1 MISLKGYQITEQI
14 YSGVNTVIYRGIW
27 QKHNLPVIVKTLKS
41 EYPTLEEITRLRHEY
56 KIRKN
61 LKNIED
67 IVNCYRLE
75 NNQNGVALT
84 VEDFGGLALSIFL
97 KATRLNLIQI
107 LKIAIQLAESLGK
120 IHQNQIIHK
129 DIKPHNIIIHPETYQ
144 VKITD
149 FSISSRLVRENA
161 TSSYP
166 NLLEGTLAY
175 ISPEQT
181 GRMNRAIDYR
191 SDFYSLGVTFYE
203 MLTGELPFSA
213 IDPLELVHCHIA
225 KIAPTPHSLQPEIP
239 EAISDIVMK
248 LLAKTAEDRY
258 QSADGLRFDLETCL
272 AKLQASGNI
281 SDFTAGNADQAGQL
295 LIPQKL
301 YGREAEVATLLA
313 AFNRVSGV
321 EPPQP
326 PLVKGGLLEISSP
339 TPAFNRVSGVE
350 PPQPPLVKGGL
361 LEISSPTP
369 AFNRVSGVEPPQP
382 PLVKGGLIEVSSP
395 PLTRGAGG
403 VELILV
409 SGYSGIGKSCLVN
422 EVQKP
427 IIRQRGYFIGGKFD
441 QFKRNIPYAS
451 VIQAFQSLIRQLL
464 TESAASIGTWK
475 QKLLAALGSNGKVI
489 TDVIPEVELI
499 IGEQPEVPQL
509 GPTESQNRFNRV
521 FKQFISVFTAREHP
535 LVVFLDDLQWAD
547 SASLKLIE
555 LLVTDLESKYLLLI
569 GAYRDNEVSAT
580 HPLIQ
585 TIENIQKSGARM
597 PERISNIVLAPLE
610 LSHVEQLISE
620 TLKSGI
626 SENIKL
632 LAELLFNKT
641 QGNPFF
647 LTQLLRTLYQE
658 NLLVYDFPSGAWQ
671 WDLGHIQAIGIT
683 DCNVVELIARNIRKL
698 PVMAQ
703 SALQLAACIGNQFNL
718 EVLAI
723 VSEKSQKETAL
734 ALWDTLQAG
743 LVLPLSNDYKIP
755 LVFEGSETGLSGL
768 QDVRVDY
775 KFLHDRV
782 QQAAYSLIPDGDKQ
796 ATHLKIG
803 QLLLNN
809 TPASEIEENVFDI
822 VNQLNFGVEFLVEK
836 AAKDE
841 LAKLNLIAGKKAK
854 ASSAYE
860 AAVRYLNV
868 GLELINS
875 EKRGFCRGSGWCGPT
890 PSTNDLFV
898 VSSMGATT
906 GGLPLQEN
914 ETALPLSIS
923 SSWQTD
929 YDLTLNLYVEAAE
942 AEYLNTNFARSQ
954 ELADIVLQ
962 QATNLLD
969 KVKVYELQ
977 IQSYLSQ
984 NQMLEAID
992 TGLKALEIL
1001 GFTLSEIPPEGLT
1014 AIKLPQLEE
1023 LENVPLMT
1031 DGYELA
1037 AMRILS
1043 AVVSPVFVAK
1053 PELLSRV
1060 IFTMVD
1066 FSIKRGHSALG
1077 AIAYI
1082 WYGLLL
1088 AGALGEI
1095 DAGYHSGQLALKL
1108 LEQFNAKQFKCKVYH
1123 LFNTFVR
1130 HWKEHAKE
1138 TIAPLIESVQSGLET
1153 GDLEFSSYAA
1163 LNSCSC
1169 PFLIGE
1175 QLDIVEQKQVQYFT
1189 LVQNLKQELSMELL
1203 GIWGQIILNLRGRAA
1218 NQSQLIGE
1226 KFNEAEML
1234 PRLQQAN
1241 NYMSLFNVYLAKL
1254 VLNYVFKQPKKAV
1267 ADASLATEYA
1277 SAAIGFMMIG
1287 THNFYYSLALLAV
1300 YPTAD
1305 SETQEK
1311 YLMQVAANQEK
1322 MQKWV
1327 HHAPMNYQH
1336 KYELVEAEKARVLG
1350 EKDRAIDYYDRAIQ
1364 HSREQG
1370 YIQEE
1375 ALANELAAEF
1385 YLLAGREKV
1394 AKVYMTDAYYGY
1406 IRWGANAKVADLEER
1421 YPQLIARMPESDSLT
1436 INDRPTV
1443 TLTSSTLTDSH
1454 KALDFDTVMKASQ
1467 AISGEI
1473 VLDALL
1479 DKLMRILL
1487 ENAGAQ
1493 TGCLIASKNGEFV
1506 IEAAGEVGGDV
1517 RVLSGAGLDGA
1528 YPRSLINFV
1537 DRTLEDI
1544 VLHDA
1549 RSEAIFNAD
1558 PYIAE
1563 FQPKSVLCAPIVYQ
1577 GKLTAILYLENN
1589 LVAGAFTGDRLEVLK
1604 LLSSQAAIALEN
1616 ARLYTNLETANK
1628 QLAEYNFTL
1637 EAKVKERTQELYE
1650 KNSLLSE
1657 EIKERQKAEAIA
1669 RDASRAKSEF
1679 LANMSHELRT
1689 PLNGILGYAQIFK
1702 RDQNL
1707 TSQQQNGIS
1716 VIHRCGE
1723 HLLALIED
1731 ILDLS
1736 KIEARR
1742 MEIVPTE
1749 FNFLDFIQGINAI
1762 CSIRAGQKNI
1772 AFNCEYLSS
1781 LPNAISA
1788 DEKKLRQ
1795 ILINLIGNAV
1805 KFTERG
1811 GVTFKVSVVDAVRD
1825 GTRTEVLTTNLDGTR
1840 TEVLTTN
1847 LRMRFQVEDT
1857 GIGIAADELPKIFAP
1872 FEQVGNTRRHT
1883 EGTGLGLAISRQLVE
1898 IMGSELKVESTLG
1911 RGSIFWFELDLLAAD
1926 KPEKNT
1932 NNFPQFIKGF
1942 KGSKKKVLVADDM
1955 WENRSVLIHL
1965 LEPLGFEIIEATD
1978 GQDCLKKAL
1987 EFQPDCILIDLVMPI
2002 MDGFEAMRQIR
2013 KLPPLQNVVAIG
2025 TSASIMEVEKQGSLA
2040 AGCNAFLP
2048 KPIRAEELLNCL
2060 QVHLELEWI
2069 YEELQDRAESEVS
2082 QNQSQIHDQ
2091 KIIPPPADE
2100 IAVLFELAMM
2110 GDLGGIQ
2117 KQAEKLAQMDARY
2130 VSFANNL
2137 NQLAKNFEE
2146 EKILEFV
2153 EQYRN

>member
-1 MISLKGYQITEQI
+1 MISLTGYQITEKI

-56 KIRKN
+56 KLRKN
-61 LKNIED
+61 LINIEY

-75 NNQNGVALT
+75 KNQNGVALT
-84 VEDFGGLALSIFL
+84 VEDFGGLALSKFL
-97 KATRLNLIQI
+97 STTKLNLIQI

-149 FSISSRLVRENA
+149 FSISSRLIIENA
-161 TSSYP
+161 SPSYP

-203 MLTGELPFSA
+203 MLTGELPFNA

-225 KIAPTPHSLQPEIP
+225 RIAPTPRSLKPEIP
-239 EAISDIVMK
+239 EAISAIVMK

-272 AKLQASGNI
+272 AQLQAGGNI
-281 SDFTAGNADQAGQL
+281 SDFTAGNADRAGQL

-301 YGREAEVATLLA
+301 YGREAEVAALLA

-326 PLVKGGLLEISSP
+326 PLVKGGLMESS
-339 TPAFNRVSGVE
+339 S
-350 PPQPPLVKGGL
+350 PLVKG
-361 LEISSPTP
+361 EM
-369 AFNRVSGVEPPQP
+369 
-382 PLVKGGLIEVSSP
+382 IEVSSP
-395 PLTRGAGG
+395 PLARGAGG
-403 VELILV
+403 VEMILV

-427 IIRQRGYFIGGKFD
+427 IVRQRGYFIGGKFD

-464 TESAASIGTWK
+464 TESQASIQTWK
-475 QKLLAALGSNGKVI
+475 QKLLAALGTSGKVV

-499 IGEQPEVPQL
+499 IGKQPEVPQL

-521 FKQFISVFTAREHP
+521 FKQFISVFTAQEHP

-555 LLVTDLESKYLLLI
+555 LLVTDSDSQYLLLI
-569 GAYRDNEVSAT
+569 GAYRDNEVSAA

-585 TIENIQKSGARM
+585 TIENIQKAGAGL
-597 PERISNIVLAPLE
+597 PERVSNIVLAPLE

-620 TLKSGI
+620 TLKSRI
-626 SENIKL
+626 SEKIKL
-632 LAELLFNKT
+632 FAELLFNKT

-658 NLLVYDFPSGAWQ
+658 NLLVYDFQASAWQ

-683 DCNVVELIARNIRKL
+683 DCNVVELIARNIKKL
-698 PVMAQ
+698 PVSAQ
-703 SALQLAACIGNQFNL
+703 SALKLAACIGNQFNL

-734 ALWDTLQAG
+734 SLWDALQAG

-782 QQAAYSLIPDGDKQ
+782 QQAAYSLIPDEAKQ
-796 ATHLKIG
+796 STHLKIG

-809 TPASEIEENVFDI
+809 TPPSEIEENVFDI
-822 VNQLNFGVEFLVEK
+822 VNQLNFGVELLAEK

-854 ASSAYE
+854 ASNAYE
-860 AAVRYLNV
+860 AAVRYLSV

-875 EKRGFCRGSGWCGPT
+875 SQ
-890 PSTNDLFV
+890 SS
-898 VSSMGATT
+898 VSAGDS
-906 GGLPLQEN
+906 N
-914 ETALPLSIS
+914 
-923 SSWQTD
+923 WHTD
-929 YDLTLNLYVEAAE
+929 YDLTLNLHVEAAE
-942 AEYLNTNFARSQ
+942 AEYLNTNFGRSQ
-954 ELADIVLQ
+954 KLAEVVLQ
-962 QATNLLD
+962 QATSLLD

-984 NQMLEAID
+984 NQIVEAID

-1014 AIKLPQLEE
+1014 AIQLPQLEE
-1023 LENVPLMT
+1023 LEKVPVMT
-1031 DGYELA
+1031 DGYQLA

-1053 PELLSRV
+1053 PELLAQV

-1095 DAGYHSGQLALKL
+1095 EAGYHSGQLALKL

-1175 QLDIVEQKQVQYFT
+1175 QLETVERKQVQYFT

-1203 GIWGQIILNLRGRAA
+1203 GIWGQIILNLRGVSA
-1218 NQSQLIGE
+1218 NKSQLRGE
-1226 KFNEAEML
+1226 KFNEVEML

-1241 NYMSLFNVYLAKL
+1241 NYMSLFNVYLAKSL
-1254 VLNYVFKQPKKAV
+1254 LNYLFKQPDKAV
-1267 ADASLATEYA
+1267 ADASLAAEYA

-1300 YPTAD
+1300 YPNAD
-1305 SETQEK
+1305 SETQAK

-1327 HHAPMNYQH
+1327 NHAPMNYQH

-1350 EKDRAIDYYDRAIQ
+1350 EKDRAMDYYDRAIQ

-1406 IRWGANAKVADLEER
+1406 IRWGANAKVADVEER
-1421 YPQLIARMPESDSLT
+1421 YPQLIVRMPESDRLT
-1436 INDRPTV
+1436 SNSQTLTV
-1443 TLTSSTLTDSH
+1443 TSSTVTGSH
-1454 KALDFDTVMKASQ
+1454 KAFDFATVMKASL
-1467 AISGEI
+1467 AISDEI
-1473 VLDALL
+1473 LLDALL

-1493 TGCLIASKNGEFV
+1493 TGCLIAAKNGEFV
-1506 IEAAGEVGGDV
+1506 IEAAAGEVGTEV
-1517 RVLSGAGLDGA
+1517 RVLSCTGLDCA
-1528 YPRSLINFV
+1528 YPRSIINFV
-1537 DRTLEDI
+1537 DRTLQDI

-1549 RSEAIFNAD
+1549 RSEAIFNTD

-1563 FQPKSVLCAPIVYQ
+1563 RQPKSVLCAPIVYQ

-1589 LVAGAFTGDRLEVLK
+1589 LVPGAFTDDRLEVLK

-1650 KNSLLSE
+1650 KNSLLSA
-1657 EIKERQKAEAIA
+1657 EIKERQKAEAAA
-1669 RDASRAKSEF
+1669 RDASNAKSEF

-1689 PLNGILGYAQIFK
+1689 PLNGILGYTQIFK
-1702 RDQNL
+1702 RDKKL
-1707 TSQQQNGIS
+1707 TSQQQNGIG

-1742 MEIVPTE
+1742 MELVPTE
-1749 FNFLDFIQGINAI
+1749 FNFPDFIQGINAI

-1781 LPNAISA
+1781 IPIAISA

-1811 GVTFKVSVVDAVRD
+1811 GVTFKVSAVDCARD
-1825 GTRTEVLTTNLDGTR
+1825 GTPTEVLTTNVR
-1840 TEVLTTN
+1840 I
-1847 LRMRFQVEDT
+1847 RFQVEDT

-1898 IMGSELKVESTLG
+1898 IMGGELKVESTLG
-1911 RGSIFWFELDLLAAD
+1911 RGSIFWFELELLAVDSPETNKKYSD
-1926 KPEKNT
+1926 K
-1932 NNFPQFIKGF
+1932 FIKGF
-1942 KGSKKKVLVADDM
+1942 KGTNKKILVADDM

-1965 LEPLGFEIIEATD
+1965 LQPLGFEIIEAAD
-1978 GQDCLKKAL
+1978 GQDCLDKAL
-1987 EFQPDCILIDLVMPI
+1987 EFQPDCILIDLVMPV

-2013 KLPPLQNVVAIG
+2013 KLPQLQNVVAIG

-2040 AGCNAFLP
+2040 AGCNAFIP

-2060 QVHLELEWI
+2060 QFHLELEWM
-2069 YEELQDRAESEVS
+2069 YDELQDGNAKSESS
-2082 QNQSQIHDQ
+2082 QNHSQIPEE
-2091 KIIPPPADE
+2091 KIISPPADE

-2117 KQAEKLAQMDARY
+2117 KQAENLAKIDARY
-2130 VSFANNL
+2130 VSFASHL

-2146 EKILEFV
+2146 QKILEFV
-2153 EQYRN
+2153 EQYRKH

>member
-1 MISLKGYQITEQI
+1 M
-14 YSGVNTVIYRGIW
+14 
-27 QKHNLPVIVKTLKS
+27 
-41 EYPTLEEITRLRHEY
+41 
-56 KIRKN
+56 
-61 LKNIED
+61 
-67 IVNCYRLE
+67 
-75 NNQNGVALT
+75 
-84 VEDFGGLALSIFL
+84 
-97 KATRLNLIQI
+97 
-107 LKIAIQLAESLGK
+107 
-120 IHQNQIIHK
+120 
-129 DIKPHNIIIHPETYQ
+129 
-144 VKITD
+144 
-149 FSISSRLVRENA
+149 
-161 TSSYP
+161 
-166 NLLEGTLAY
+166 
-175 ISPEQT
+175 
-181 GRMNRAIDYR
+181 
-191 SDFYSLGVTFYE
+191 
-203 MLTGELPFSA
+203 
-213 IDPLELVHCHIA
+213 
-225 KIAPTPHSLQPEIP
+225 
-239 EAISDIVMK
+239 
-248 LLAKTAEDRY
+248 
-258 QSADGLRFDLETCL
+258 
-272 AKLQASGNI
+272 
-281 SDFTAGNADQAGQL
+281 SDFTAGNADRAGQL

-301 YGREAEVATLLA
+301 YGREAEVAALLS
-313 AFNRVSGV
+313 AFDRISGV

-326 PLVKGGLLEISSP
+326 PLAKGGLSELSQS
-339 TPAFNRVSGVE
+339 TG
-350 PPQPPLVKGGL
+350 
-361 LEISSPTP
+361 
-369 AFNRVSGVEPPQP
+369 EPPQP
-382 PLVKGGLIEVSSP
+382 PLVKGGLIESSSSS
-395 PLTRGAGG
+395 LTSKTGG

-427 IIRQRGYFIGGKFD
+427 IVRQRGYFIGGKFD

-464 TESAASIGTWK
+464 TESTASIQTWK
-475 QKLLAALGSNGKVI
+475 QKLLAALGTSGQVV

-499 IGEQPEVPQL
+499 IGKQPEVPEL

-521 FKQFISVFTAREHP
+521 FKQFISVFTAKEHP

-555 LLVTDLESKYLLLI
+555 LLVTDSDSKYLLII

-580 HPLIQ
+580 HPLIA
-585 TIENIQKSGARM
+585 TIENIQKTAVIT
-597 PERISNIVLAPLE
+597 PEIVSNIVLAPLE
-610 LSHVEQLISE
+610 FSHVEQLISE
-620 TLKSGI
+620 TLKSNI

-658 NLLVYDFPSGAWQ
+658 NLLVYDFSSSTWQ

-698 PVMAQ
+698 PVSAQ
-703 SALQLAACIGNQFNL
+703 SALKLAACIGNQFKL
-718 EVLAI
+718 EVLSI

-734 ALWDTLQAG
+734 NLWDALQAG

-755 LVFEGSETGLSGL
+755 LVFEGLETGLAGL
-768 QDVRVDY
+768 QDVKVDY
-775 KFLHDRV
+775 KFLHDKV
-782 QQAAYSLIPDGDKQ
+782 QQAAYSLIPDGEKQ
-796 ATHLKIG
+796 ATHVKIG

-809 TPASEIEENVFDI
+809 TPPSEIEENVFDI
-822 VNQLNFGVEFLVEK
+822 VNQLNFGVEFIADK
-836 AAKDE
+836 AAKNE

-854 ASSAYE
+854 ASNAYE
-860 AAVRYLNV
+860 ATIRYLNV
-868 GLELINS
+868 GLALINS
-875 EKRGFCRGSGWCGPT
+875 PQSP
-890 PSTNDLFV
+890 
-898 VSSMGATT
+898 VSIG
-906 GGLPLQEN
+906 
-914 ETALPLSIS
+914 

-929 YDLTLNLYVEAAE
+929 YDLTLNLHVEAAE
-942 AEYLNTNFARSQ
+942 AEYLNTNFERSQ

-984 NQMLEAID
+984 NQMVEAID

-1001 GFTLSEIPPEGLT
+1001 GFTLSEIPPQGLT
-1014 AIKLPQLEE
+1014 AIKLPQLDE
-1023 LENVPLMT
+1023 LENVPVMT
-1031 DGYELA
+1031 DSYQLA

-1053 PELLSRV
+1053 PELLPQV

-1175 QLDIVEQKQVQYFT
+1175 QLENVEHKQVQYFT

-1203 GIWGQIILNLRGRAA
+1203 GIWGQIILNLRGISA
-1218 NQSQLIGE
+1218 NKSQLIGE
-1226 KFNEAEML
+1226 KFNEAEIL

-1254 VLNYVFKQPKKAV
+1254 LLNYLFKQPDKAV
-1267 ADASLATEYA
+1267 ADASLAAEYA

-1300 YPTAD
+1300 YPTAN
-1305 SETQEK
+1305 SAEQAK

-1322 MQKWV
+1322 MQKWT

-1350 EKDRAIDYYDRAIQ
+1350 EKDRAIAFYDRAIQ

-1385 YLLAGREKV
+1385 YLFVGRQKV

-1421 YPQLIARMPESDSLT
+1421 YPQLIVRMPESDSLT
-1436 INDRPTV
+1436 ISDRPTV
-1443 TLTSSTLTDSH
+1443 TVTSATVTGTH
-1454 KALDFDTVMKASQ
+1454 KALDFATVMKASL

-1493 TGCLIASKNGEFV
+1493 TGFLIAPKNGEFV

-1517 RVLSGAGLDGA
+1517 RVLSGAGLDCA

-1537 DRTLEDI
+1537 DRTQQDV
-1544 VLHDA
+1544 VLNDA
-1549 RSEAIFNAD
+1549 SSDAIFHND
-1558 PYIAE
+1558 PYIVDR
-1563 FQPKSVLCAPIVYQ
+1563 QPKSVLCAAIVYQ

-1589 LVAGAFTGDRLEVLK
+1589 LTTGAFTGDRLEVLK

-1637 EAKVKERTQELYE
+1637 EAKVKERTQELHE

-1657 EIKERQKAEAIA
+1657 EIKERQKAEAAA
-1669 RDASRAKSEF
+1669 RDASHAKSEF

-1689 PLNGILGYAQIFK
+1689 PLNGILGYTQIFK
-1702 RDQNL
+1702 RDKHL
-1707 TSQQQNGIS
+1707 TSQQQNGIG

-1742 MEIVPTE
+1742 MELVATDFDFP
-1749 FNFLDFIQGINAI
+1749 DFIQGINAI
-1762 CSIRAGQKNI
+1762 CSIRASQKNI
-1772 AFNCEYLSS
+1772 AFNCEYLSYFPS
-1781 LPNAISA
+1781 AISA

-1811 GVTFKVSVVDAVRD
+1811 GVTFKVSVVDCVSD
-1825 GTRTEVLTTNLDGTR
+1825 ENRTEVLTTKVR
-1840 TEVLTTN
+1840 I
-1847 LRMRFQVEDT
+1847 RFQVEDT
-1857 GIGIAADELPKIFAP
+1857 GIGIAADELPKIFTP

-1883 EGTGLGLAISRQLVE
+1883 EGTGLGLAISRELVE
-1898 IMGSELKVESTLG
+1898 IMGSELQVESTLG
-1911 RGSIFWFELDLLAAD
+1911 RGSIFWFELDLLAVD
-1926 KPEKNT
+1926 SPEINKKYS
-1932 NNFPQFIKGF
+1932 QKFIKGF
-1942 KGSKKKVLVADDM
+1942 NGTNKKLLVVDDQ

-1978 GQDCLKKAL
+1978 GQDCLNKAL
-1987 EFQPDCILIDLVMPI
+1987 EFQPDCILIDLVMPV

-2013 KLPPLQNVVAIG
+2013 KLPLFKNVVAIG
-2025 TSASIMEVEKQGSLA
+2025 TSASIMAVEKQGSLA

-2069 YEELQDRAESEVS
+2069 YENLEDENYESEDS
-2082 QNQSQIHDQ
+2082 DNQSKIPDE
-2091 KIIPPPADE
+2091 KIIPPPAEE

-2117 KQAEKLAQMDARY
+2117 KQAEKLAKINAKY
-2130 VSFANNL
+2130 VSFASHM

-2146 EKILEFV
+2146 AKILEFV
-2153 EQYRN
+2153 EQYRKH

>member
-1 MISLKGYQITEQI
+1 MILLTGYQITEKI

-27 QKHNLPVIVKTLKS
+27 QKHNLPVIVKTLNS

-56 KIRKN
+56 KIRTN
-61 LKNIED
+61 LKNIEG
-67 IVNCYRLE
+67 IVNCYSLE
-75 NNQNGVALT
+75 TNHNGVALT
-84 VEDFGGLALSIFL
+84 LEDFGGLALSNFL
-97 KATRLNLIQI
+97 ISTKLD
-107 LKIAIQLAESLGK
+107 LKHFLEIAVGLAKSLGK

-149 FSISSRLVRENA
+149 FSISSGLVRENA
-161 TSSYP
+161 TPSYP

-225 KIAPTPHSLQPEIP
+225 KIPPNPRSLKPEIP
-239 EAISDIVMK
+239 EAISAIVMK
-248 LLAKTAEDRY
+248 LLAKMAEDRY

-272 AKLQASGNI
+272 AQLQATGNI
-281 SDFTAGNADQAGQL
+281 SDFTAGNADRAGQL

-301 YGREAEVATLLA
+301 YGREAEVAALLA
-313 AFNRVSGV
+313 AFNRISGV
-321 EPPQP
+321 ENNIDSHP
-326 PLVKGGLLEISSP
+326 
-339 TPAFNRVSGVE
+339 GVE
-350 PPQPPLVKGGL
+350 M
-361 LEISSPTP
+361 
-369 AFNRVSGVEPPQP
+369 
-382 PLVKGGLIEVSSP
+382 
-395 PLTRGAGG
+395 
-403 VELILV
+403 ILV

-427 IIRQRGYFIGGKFD
+427 IVQQRGYFISGKFD

-451 VIQAFQSLIRQLL
+451 LIQAFQSLIRQLL
-464 TESAASIGTWK
+464 TESAPSIQTWK
-475 QKLLAALGSNGKVI
+475 QKLLAALGSNGKVV

-499 IGEQPEVPQL
+499 IGKQPEVPQL

-521 FKQFISVFTAREHP
+521 FKQFISVFTAQEHP

-547 SASLKLIE
+547 SASLKFIE
-555 LLVTDLESKYLLLI
+555 LLVTDSESKYLLLI

-585 TIENIQKSGARM
+585 TIENIQKSGAEL
-597 PERISNIVLAPLE
+597 PEIVSNIVLNPLD
-610 LSHVEQLISE
+610 LSHVQQLISE
-620 TLKSGI
+620 TLESEI
-626 SENIKL
+626 SEKIQL

-647 LTQLLRTLYQE
+647 LNQLIRTLYQE
-658 NLLVYDFPSGAWQ
+658 NLLVYDFPSGTWQ

-698 PVMAQ
+698 SAAAQ
-703 SALQLAACIGNQFNL
+703 SALKLAACIGNRFNL

-734 ALWDTLQAG
+734 SLWDALQAG
-743 LVLPLSNDYKIP
+743 LILPLSNDYKIP

-768 QDVRVDY
+768 QDVKVGY

-782 QQAAYSLIPDGDKQ
+782 QQAAYSLIPDGEKQ
-796 ATHLKIG
+796 ATHVKIG

-822 VNQLNFGVEFLVEK
+822 VNQLNFGVEFIAEK
-836 AAKDE
+836 AEKYE

-854 ASSAYE
+854 ASNAYE
-860 AAVRYLNV
+860 AAVKYLNL
-868 GLELINS
+868 GLELIDS
-875 EKRGFCRGSGWCGPT
+875 PQS
-890 PSTNDLFV
+890 S
-898 VSSMGATT
+898 VSAGDS
-906 GGLPLQEN
+906 N
-914 ETALPLSIS
+914 
-923 SSWQTD
+923 WQTD
-929 YDLTLNLYVEAAE
+929 YDLTLNLHVEAAE
-942 AEYLNTNFARSQ
+942 AEYLNTNFGRSQ

-962 QATNLLD
+962 HATNRLD
-969 KVKVYELQ
+969 QVKVYELQ
-977 IQSYLSQ
+977 IQSYMSQ
-984 NQMLEAID
+984 NQMIEALD

-1001 GFTLSEIPPEGLT
+1001 GVSLSKIPPTGLT
-1014 AIKLPQLEE
+1014 GIKLPQLEE
-1023 LENVPLMT
+1023 LENVPVMT
-1031 DGYELA
+1031 DSYQLA
-1037 AMRILS
+1037 TMRILS
-1043 AVVSPVFVAK
+1043 AVISPVFVAK
-1053 PELLSRV
+1053 PELLSQI

-1077 AIAYI
+1077 AIAYS

-1095 DAGYHSGQLALKL
+1095 DSGYHSGQLGLKL
-1108 LEQFNAKQFKCKVYH
+1108 LEQFNAKELKCKVYNM
-1123 LFNTFVR
+1123 FNTFVR
-1130 HWKEHAKE
+1130 HWKDHARE
-1138 TIAPLIESVQSGLET
+1138 TIAPLTEAVQSGLAT
-1153 GDLEFSSYAA
+1153 GDLEYTSYCT
-1163 LNSCSC
+1163 NSISWCL
-1169 PFLIGE
+1169 FLIGE
-1175 QLDIVEQKQVQYFT
+1175 PLDNVAEKQANHFN
-1189 LVQNLKQELSMELL
+1189 LVQNLKQEVAKEFLEIS
-1203 GIWGQIILNLRGRAA
+1203 GQLILNLRNKPENNCR
-1218 NQSQLIGE
+1218 LIGE
-1226 KFNEAEML
+1226 NFSRKEML
-1234 PRLQQAN
+1234 PRLQRTN
-1241 NYMSLFNVYLAKL
+1241 NKMALFKFYLAKL
-1254 VLNYVFKQPKKAV
+1254 LLNYLFKSPEKAV
-1267 ADASLATEYA
+1267 ADASLAAEYA
-1277 SAAIGFMMIG
+1277 PAVIGFMMIG

-1305 SETQEK
+1305 SAEQEK
-1311 YLMQVAANQEK
+1311 HLRQVEENQEK
-1322 MQKWV
+1322 MQNWA

-1364 HSREQG
+1364 HSSEQG

-1406 IRWGANAKVADLEER
+1406 IRWGANAKVVDLEER
-1421 YPQLIARMPESDSLT
+1421 YPQLIVQMPESES
-1436 INDRPTV
+1436 
-1443 TLTSSTLTDSH
+1443 LTSSSQTVTATFATVIGSH
-1454 KALDFDTVMKASQ
+1454 KALDFATVMKASL

-1479 DKLMRILL
+1479 TKMMRILL

-1493 TGCLIASKNGEFV
+1493 TGYLIAPKNGEFV
-1506 IEAAGEVGGDV
+1506 IEAAGEVGADV

-1528 YPRSLINFV
+1528 YPRSIINFV

-1549 RSEAIFNAD
+1549 CSEAIFNSD
-1558 PYIAE
+1558 PYIIE
-1563 FQPKSVLCAPIVYQ
+1563 HQPKSVLCVAIVYQ

-1589 LVAGAFTGDRLEVLK
+1589 LIAGAFTPDRLEVLK

-1616 ARLYTNLETANK
+1616 ARLYTNLATANQ
-1628 QLAEYNFTL
+1628 QLAEYNLTL
-1637 EAKVKERTQELYE
+1637 EAKVKERTQELNK
-1650 KNSLLSE
+1650 KNVLLSE
-1657 EIKERQKAEAIA
+1657 EIKERQKAEAA
-1669 RDASRAKSEF
+1669 AQDASRAKSEF

-1702 RDQNL
+1702 RDKHL
-1707 TSQQQNGIS
+1707 STKQQDGIG

-1723 HLLALIED
+1723 HLLALVED

-1742 MEIVPTE
+1742 MELVPTE
-1749 FNFLDFIQGINAI
+1749 FNLPDFLQGITAI

-1772 AFNCEYLSS
+1772 ALNCEYLSP
-1781 LPNAISA
+1781 LPAAISA

-1805 KFTERG
+1805 KFTESG
-1811 GVTFKVSVVDAVRD
+1811 GVTFKVSAVDCVKD
-1825 GTRTEVLTTNLDGTR
+1825 GTQTEFLSTN
-1840 TEVLTTN
+1840 VKI
-1847 LRMRFQVEDT
+1847 RFQVEDT

-1872 FEQVGNTRRHT
+1872 FEQVGNSPRHT
-1883 EGTGLGLAISRQLVE
+1883 EGTGLGLAISHQLVE
-1898 IMGSELKVESTLG
+1898 IMGGELKVESTLG
-1911 RGSIFWFELDLLAAD
+1911 RGSIFSFELELLAVDSPD
-1926 KPEKNT
+1926 KNKKYY
-1932 NNFPQFIKGF
+1932 PQNIKSF
-1942 KGSKKKVLVADDM
+1942 KGTNKKILIADDR

-1965 LEPLGFEIIEATD
+1965 LEPLGFEIIEATN
-1978 GQDCLKKAL
+1978 GQDCVNKAL
-1987 EFQPDCILIDLVMPI
+1987 EFQPDCILIDLVMPV
-2002 MDGFEAMRQIR
+2002 MDGFEAMRKIR
-2013 KLPPLQNVVAIG
+2013 NLPQLQNVVAIG
-2025 TSASIMEVEKQGSLA
+2025 TSASIMEAEKQESVA
-2040 AGCNAFLP
+2040 AGCNAFIP

-2060 QVHLELEWI
+2060 QVHLGLEWI
-2069 YEELQDRAESEVS
+2069 CEELQYPNAESEVFH
-2082 QNQSQIHDQ
+2082 NQSQIQHQ
-2091 KIIPPPADE
+2091 EIIAPPADE
-2100 IAVLFELAMM
+2100 IALLFDLAMM

-2117 KQAEKLAQMDARY
+2117 KQAEKLVKLDVKY
-2130 VSFANNL
+2130 VFFANHL
-2137 NQLAKNFEE
+2137 NQLVKGFEE
-2146 EKILEFV
+2146 VKILEFV
-2153 EQYRN
+2153 EQYRNQ

>member
-1 MISLKGYQITEQI
+1 MILLTGYQITEKI

-56 KIRKN
+56 KIRKH
-61 LKNIED
+61 LIKIEE
-67 IVNCYRLE
+67 IVNCYRIE
-75 NNQNGVALT
+75 THQNGVALT
-84 VEDFGGLALSIFL
+84 LEDFGGLALSKFL
-97 KATRLNLIQI
+97 TANKLNLRQF
-107 LKIAIQLAESLGK
+107 LEIAVQLAQSLGK

-161 TSSYP
+161 SPSYP

-203 MLTGELPFSA
+203 MLTGELPFNA

-225 KIAPTPHSLQPEIP
+225 RIPPTPRTLNPEIP
-239 EAISDIVMK
+239 DAISAIVMK

-272 AKLQASGNI
+272 AQLQASGNI
-281 SDFTAGNADQAGQL
+281 SDFTAGNADRAGQL

-301 YGREAEVATLLA
+301 YGREAEVAAMLA

-339 TPAFNRVSGVE
+339 SLTSKTAGVE
-350 PPQPPLVKGGL
+350 M
-361 LEISSPTP
+361 
-369 AFNRVSGVEPPQP
+369 
-382 PLVKGGLIEVSSP
+382 
-395 PLTRGAGG
+395 
-403 VELILV
+403 ILV

-427 IIRQRGYFIGGKFD
+427 IVRQRGYFISGKFD

-464 TESAASIGTWK
+464 TESQASIQTWK
-475 QKLLAALGSNGKVI
+475 QKLLSALGSSGKVI

-499 IGEQPEVPQL
+499 IGKQPEVPQL
-509 GPTESQNRFNRV
+509 GPTESQNRFNLV
-521 FKQFISVFTAREHP
+521 FKQFISVFTAKEHP

-555 LLVTDLESKYLLLI
+555 LLVTDSESKYLLLI

-585 TIENIQKSGARM
+585 TIENIQKTSVGM
-597 PERISNIVLAPLE
+597 PEVISNIVLAPLE
-610 LSHVEQLISE
+610 LSHVELLISE
-620 TLKSGI
+620 TFTSTI
-626 SENIKL
+626 SEKVKL
-632 LAELLFNKT
+632 FAELLFNKT

-671 WDLGHIQAIGIT
+671 WDIGHIQAIGIT
-683 DCNVVELIARNIRKL
+683 DCNIVELIARNIRKL
-698 PVMAQ
+698 PVSAQ

-734 ALWDTLQAG
+734 GLWDALQAG
-743 LVLPLSNDYKIP
+743 LILPLSNDYKIP
-755 LVFEGSETGLSGL
+755 LVFEGSETGLVGL
-768 QDVRVDY
+768 QDIKVGY

-803 QLLLNN
+803 QLLLKN

-822 VNQLNFGVEFLVEK
+822 VNQLNFGVEFLAEK
-836 AAKDE
+836 AEKYE

-854 ASSAYE
+854 ASNAYE
-860 AAVRYLNV
+860 AAVKYLNV
-868 GLELINS
+868 GLKLINPLGAVS
-875 EKRGFCRGSGWCGPT
+875 E
-890 PSTNDLFV
+890 
-898 VSSMGATT
+898 T
-906 GGLPLQEN
+906 G
-914 ETALPLSIS
+914 

-929 YDLTLNLYVEAAE
+929 YDLTLNLHVEAAE
-942 AEYLNTNFARSQ
+942 AEYLNTNFGRSQ
-954 ELADIVLQ
+954 QLADIVLQ

-977 IQSYLSQ
+977 IQSYLSR
-984 NQMLEAID
+984 NQMIEAID

-1001 GFTLSEIPPEGLT
+1001 GFTLSEIPPEGL
-1014 AIKLPQLEE
+1014 AGINLPQLEE
-1023 LENVPLMT
+1023 LESIPVMT
-1031 DGYELA
+1031 DSYQLA

-1053 PELLSRV
+1053 PELLPKI
-1060 IFTMVD
+1060 IFTMVN
-1066 FSIKRGHSALG
+1066 FCLERGHSALG
-1077 AIAYI
+1077 AIAYS
-1082 WYGLLL
+1082 WYGVLLT
-1088 AGALGEI
+1088 GALGEI

-1108 LEQFNAKQFKCKVYH
+1108 LEQFNAKEFKCKIYNM
-1123 LFNTFVR
+1123 FYTFVR
-1130 HWKEHAKE
+1130 HWKEHARE

-1153 GDLEFSSYAA
+1153 GDLEFTSYSA
-1163 LNSCSC
+1163 LHICYLH
-1169 PFLIGE
+1169 FLIGE
-1175 QLDIVEQKQVQYFT
+1175 PLESVEQKQLQYFT
-1189 LVQNLKQELSMELL
+1189 LAQNLKQELSMELL
-1203 GIWGQIILNLRGRAA
+1203 KVWGQIILNLREKNA
-1218 NQSQLIGE
+1218 NPSQLIGE
-1226 KFNEAEML
+1226 KFNAAEML
-1234 PRLQQAN
+1234 PRLLTAN
-1241 NYMSLFNVYLAKL
+1241 NNLSVFYVYFGKMLIAYLF
-1254 VLNYVFKQPKKAV
+1254 KKPEESV
-1267 ADASLATEYA
+1267 TNASLAAEY
-1277 SAAIGFMMIG
+1277 SPAAIGLMMIG
-1287 THNFYYSLALLAV
+1287 VHNFYYSLGLLAV

-1305 SETQEK
+1305 SAEQAK
-1311 YLMQVAANQEK
+1311 HLMQVAANQEK
-1322 MQKWV
+1322 MQHWA

-1336 KYELVEAEKARVLG
+1336 KYELIEAETARVLG

-1385 YLLAGREKV
+1385 YLFAGREKV

-1406 IRWGANAKVADLEER
+1406 IRWGANAKVADVEER
-1421 YPQLIARMPESDSLT
+1421 YPQLIVRMPESEIFASSTQTLT
-1436 INDRPTV
+1436 V
-1443 TLTSSTLTDSH
+1443 TSSTVTGSH
-1454 KALDFDTVMKASQ
+1454 KALDFATVMKASL

-1479 DKLMRILL
+1479 AKLMQILL

-1493 TGCLIASKNGEFV
+1493 TGCLIAPKNGEFV
-1506 IEAAGEVGGDV
+1506 IEAAGEVDGDV
-1517 RVLSGAGLDGA
+1517 RVLSGAGLDYA
-1528 YPRSLINFV
+1528 YPRSVINFV

-1549 RSEAIFNAD
+1549 RSEAIFNSD
-1558 PYIAE
+1558 PYIATH
-1563 FQPKSVLCAPIVYQ
+1563 QPKSVLCAAIVYQ

-1589 LVAGAFTGDRLEVLK
+1589 LITGAFTPERLEVLK

-1616 ARLYTNLETANK
+1616 ARLYANLATANE
-1628 QLAEYNFTL
+1628 QLEEYNFTL
-1637 EAKVKERTQELYE
+1637 EAKVKERTQELNE

-1657 EIKERQKAEAIA
+1657 EIKERQKAEATA
-1669 RDASRAKSEF
+1669 QDASRAKSEF

-1689 PLNGILGYAQIFK
+1689 PLNGILGYTQIFK
-1702 RDQNL
+1702 RDKHL
-1707 TSQQQNGIS
+1707 TSQQQNGIG

-1742 MEIVPTE
+1742 MDIVPKE
-1749 FNFLDFIQGINAI
+1749 FDFLDFMQGITAI
-1762 CSIRAGQKNI
+1762 CSVRAGQKNI

-1781 LPNAISA
+1781 LPTAISA

-1805 KFTERG
+1805 KFTESG
-1811 GVTFKVSVVDAVRD
+1811 GVTFKISAVDCVRD
-1825 GTRTEVLTTNLDGTR
+1825 RERNEVITKN
-1840 TEVLTTN
+1840 VKI
-1847 LRMRFQVEDT
+1847 RFQVEDT

-1883 EGTGLGLAISRQLVE
+1883 EGTGLGLAISHQLVE
-1898 IMGSELKVESTLG
+1898 IMGGELKVESTLD
-1911 RGSIFWFELDLLAAD
+1911 RGSIFWFELELLAVD
-1926 KPEKNT
+1926 TPKKNKKYSEK
-1932 NNFPQFIKGF
+1932 FIKGF
-1942 KGSKKKVLVADDM
+1942 KGTNKKLLVADDK

-1965 LEPLGFEIIEATD
+1965 LQPLGFEIIEAVD
-1978 GQDCLKKAL
+1978 GQDCLNKAQ
-1987 EFQPDCILIDLVMPI
+1987 EFQPDCILIDLVMPV

-2013 KLPPLQNVVAIG
+2013 KLPALQNVVAIG
-2025 TSASIMEVEKQGSLA
+2025 TSASIMETEKQGSLA

-2069 YEELQDRAESEVS
+2069 YEELLDGNAESEVS
-2082 QNQSQIHDQ
+2082 HNKSQIQDEE
-2091 KIIPPPADE
+2091 IIPPPADE
-2100 IAVLFELAMM
+2100 IAILFELAMS

-2117 KQAEKLAQMDARY
+2117 KQAEKFAKMDARY
-2130 VSFANNL
+2130 VSFASHL

-2146 EKILEFV
+2146 DKILEFV
-2153 EQYRN
+2153 EQYRNQ

>member
-1 MISLKGYQITEQI
+1 MILLTGYQITEQI
-14 YSGVNTVIYRGIW
+14 YSGVNTVIYRGTW

-61 LKNIED
+61 LRNLED
-67 IVNCYRLE
+67 IVNCYRIE
-75 NNQNGVALT
+75 THQNGVALT
-84 VEDFGGLALSIFL
+84 LEDFGGLALSNFL
-97 KATRLNLIQI
+97 TATKINLTQF
-107 LKIAIQLAESLGK
+107 LEIAVQLAQSLGN
-120 IHQNQIIHK
+120 IHQNHIIHK
-129 DIKPHNIIIHPETYQ
+129 DIKPHNIIINPETYR

-161 TSSYP
+161 TPSYP

-225 KIAPTPHSLQPEIP
+225 KIPPAPRTLNPEIP
-239 EAISDIVMK
+239 EAISAIVMK

-272 AKLQASGNI
+272 AQLLSCGNI
-281 SDFTAGNADQAGQL
+281 SDFTAGNADRAGQL

-301 YGREAEVATLLA
+301 YGREAEVAALLA

-326 PLVKGGLLEISSP
+326 PLVKGGLSEGI
-339 TPAFNRVSGVE
+339 
-350 PPQPPLVKGGL
+350 PLVKGGL
-361 LEISSPTP
+361 SERI
-369 AFNRVSGVEPPQP
+369 
-382 PLVKGGLIEVSSP
+382 PLAKGGLSELSSP
-395 PLTRGAGG
+395 PLARGAGG
-403 VELILV
+403 VEMILV

-427 IIRQRGYFIGGKFD
+427 IVRQRGYFISGKFD

-451 VIQAFQSLIRQLL
+451 LIQAFQSLIRQLL
-464 TESAASIGTWK
+464 TESAASIQTWK
-475 QKLLAALGSNGKVI
+475 QKLLAALGTSGKVV

-499 IGEQPEVPQL
+499 IGKQPEVPEL
-509 GPTESQNRFNRV
+509 GPTESQNRFNLV
-521 FKQFISVFTAREHP
+521 FKQFISVFTAQEHP

-555 LLVTDLESKYLLLI
+555 LLVTDSDSKYLLLI

-585 TIENIQKSGARM
+585 TIENIQKTGVGM
-597 PERISNIVLAPLE
+597 PQRVNNIVLAPLD
-610 LSHVEQLISE
+610 LGHVEQLISE
-620 TLKSGI
+620 TLKSSI
-626 SENIKL
+626 SKNVKL

-647 LTQLLRTLYQE
+647 LTQLLRTLNQE

-671 WDLGHIQAIGIT
+671 WDIGHIQAIGIT
-683 DCNVVELIARNIRKL
+683 DCNVVELIARNILKL
-698 PVMAQ
+698 PAAAQ
-703 SALQLAACIGNQFNL
+703 SALKLAACIGNQFNL

-734 ALWDTLQAG
+734 NLWDALQAG
-743 LVLPLSNDYKIP
+743 LILPLSNDYKIP

-782 QQAAYSLIPDGDKQ
+782 QQAAYSLIPDAEKQ

-822 VNQLNFGVEFLVEK
+822 VNQLNFGVELLAEKVE
-836 AAKDE
+836 KDE

-854 ASSAYE
+854 ASNAYE
-860 AAVRYLNV
+860 AAVRYLKV

-875 EKRGFCRGSGWCGPT
+875 LG
-890 PSTNDLFV
+890 V
-898 VSSMGATT
+898 VS
-906 GGLPLQEN
+906 
-914 ETALPLSIS
+914 ETK

-929 YDLTLNLYVEAAE
+929 YDLTLSIYVEAAE
-942 AEYLNTNFARSQ
+942 AEYLNTNFGRSQ
-954 ELADIVLQ
+954 ELADVVLQ
-962 QATNLLD
+962 QATTRLD

-984 NQMLEAID
+984 NQMIEAID

-1001 GFTLSEIPPEGLT
+1001 GFTLSEIPPEGL
-1014 AIKLPQLEE
+1014 AGIKLPQLDE
-1023 LENVPLMT
+1023 LENIPIIT
-1031 DGYELA
+1031 DGYQLA

-1043 AVVSPVFVAK
+1043 AVVAPVFMAK
-1053 PELLSRV
+1053 SELLPQIV
-1060 IFTMVD
+1060 FTMVN
-1066 FSIKRGHSALG
+1066 FSIERGNSALG
-1077 AIAYI
+1077 AIAYS

-1088 AGALGEI
+1088 TGALGEI

-1108 LEQFNAKQFKCKVYH
+1108 LHQFNAKQLKCKVYNM
-1123 LFNTFVR
+1123 FNTFLR
-1130 HWKEHAKE
+1130 HWKEHARE

-1153 GDLEFSSYAA
+1153 GDLLFTSYSASNICAA
-1163 LNSCSC
+1163 L
-1169 PFLIGE
+1169 FWMGE
-1175 QLDIVEQKQVQYFT
+1175 PLESLEEKQLQYFT
-1189 LVQNLKQELSMELL
+1189 LEHNLKQETSMEVL
-1203 GIWGQIILNLRGRAA
+1203 GIWGQVVVNLRDISA
-1218 NQSQLIGE
+1218 NKSQLIGN
-1226 KFNEAEML
+1226 KFNEKEML
-1234 PRLQQAN
+1234 PRLQRAN
-1241 NYMSLFNVYLAKL
+1241 NYMSLFNIYLAKML
-1254 VLNYVFKQPKKAV
+1254 LFYLFKKYKPSV
-1267 ADASLATEYA
+1267 ANASLAAEYA
-1277 SAAIGFMMIG
+1277 QAAIGFIMIG

-1305 SETQEK
+1305 SEEQEK
-1311 YLMQVAANQEK
+1311 HLTQVAANQEK
-1322 MQKWV
+1322 MQKWA

-1336 KYELVEAEKARVLG
+1336 KYELVEAQKARVLG

-1421 YPQLIARMPESDSLT
+1421 YPQLIVRMPESES
-1436 INDRPTV
+1436 
-1443 TLTSSTLTDSH
+1443 LTSSSPTLTVTSATVTGTH
-1454 KALDFDTVMKASQ
+1454 KALDFATVMKASL

-1473 VLDALL
+1473 VLDSLL
-1479 DKLMRILL
+1479 AKMMRILL

-1493 TGCLIASKNGEFV
+1493 SGCLIAPKNGEFA

-1517 RVLSGAGLDGA
+1517 RVLSGAGLDCA
-1528 YPRSLINFV
+1528 YPRSVINFV

-1549 RSEAIFNAD
+1549 RSEAIFNSD

-1563 FQPKSVLCAPIVYQ
+1563 HQPKSVLCAPIVYQ

-1589 LVAGAFTGDRLEVLK
+1589 LITGAFTPDRLEVLK

-1616 ARLYTNLETANK
+1616 ARLYANLETANQ
-1628 QLAEYNFTL
+1628 QLEEYNFTL
-1637 EAKVKERTQELYE
+1637 EAKVKERTQELHE
-1650 KNSLLSE
+1650 KNALLSE
-1657 EIKERQKAEAIA
+1657 EIQERQKAEAAA

-1689 PLNGILGYAQIFK
+1689 PLNGILGYTQIFN
-1702 RDQNL
+1702 RDKHL
-1707 TSQQQNGIS
+1707 TSQQQDGIR

-1742 MEIVPTE
+1742 MELVPTE
-1749 FNFLDFIQGINAI
+1749 FDFPDFLQGITAI
-1762 CSIRAGQKNI
+1762 CSIRASQKNI
-1772 AFNCEYLSS
+1772 AFNCEYLSD
-1781 LPNAISA
+1781 LPSAISA

-1811 GVTFKVSVVDAVRD
+1811 GVTFKVSAVDFARD

-1847 LRMRFQVEDT
+1847 LGRTEVLTTNLRIRFQVEDT

-1883 EGTGLGLAISRQLVE
+1883 EGTGLGLAISNQLVE
-1898 IMGSELKVESTLG
+1898 IMGGELKVESTLG
-1911 RGSIFWFELDLLAAD
+1911 RGSIFSFELDLLAVD
-1926 KPEKNT
+1926 SPKTNKKYSPKN
-1932 NNFPQFIKGF
+1932 IKGF
-1942 KGSKKKVLVADDM
+1942 KGTNKKLLVVDDQ
-1955 WENRSVLIHL
+1955 WENRSVLIHQL
-1965 LEPLGFEIIEATD
+1965 QPLGFEIIEAAD
-1978 GQDCLKKAL
+1978 GQDCLNKAR
-1987 EFQPDCILIDLVMPI
+1987 EFQPDCILMDLVMPV

-2013 KLPPLQNVVAIG
+2013 KLPTFKNVVAIG
-2025 TSASIMEVEKQGSLA
+2025 TSASIMETEKQESLA

-2048 KPIRAEELLNCL
+2048 KPIRADELLNCL

-2069 YEELQDRAESEVS
+2069 YDELQDENAESEDGD
-2082 QNQSQIHDQ
+2082 NQSQIQHQ
-2091 KIIPPPADE
+2091 EIIAPGPE
-2100 IAVLFELAMM
+2100 EMAVLFELAMM

-2117 KQAEKLAQMDARY
+2117 KQAENLAKIDVKY
-2130 VSFANNL
+2130 LSFATHL

-2146 EKILEFV
+2146 AKILEFV
-2153 EQYRN
+2153 EQYRNQ

>member
-1 MISLKGYQITEQI
+1 MILLTGYKITEKI

-27 QKHNLPVIVKTLKS
+27 QELDLPVIVKTLNS

-56 KIRKN
+56 KIRTH
-61 LKNIED
+61 LKNIEE

-75 NNQNGVALT
+75 TNQNGVALT
-84 VEDFGGLALSIFL
+84 LEDFGGLALSNFL
-97 KATRLNLIQI
+97 ITTKLDLKQFLEIAVRLA
-107 LKIAIQLAESLGK
+107 KSLGK

-149 FSISSRLVRENA
+149 FSISSGLVRENA
-161 TSSYP
+161 TASYP

-225 KIAPTPHSLQPEIP
+225 KIPPTPRSLKPEIP
-239 EAISDIVMK
+239 EAISAIVMK
-248 LLAKTAEDRY
+248 LLAKMAEDRY

-272 AKLQASGNI
+272 AQLQATGNI
-281 SDFTAGNADQAGQL
+281 SDFTAGNADRAGQL

-301 YGREAEVATLLA
+301 YGREAEVAALLA

-321 EPPQP
+321 ENN
-326 PLVKGGLLEISSP
+326 INSH
-339 TPAFNRVSGVE
+339 AGVE
-350 PPQPPLVKGGL
+350 
-361 LEISSPTP
+361 I
-369 AFNRVSGVEPPQP
+369 
-382 PLVKGGLIEVSSP
+382 
-395 PLTRGAGG
+395 
-403 VELILV
+403 ILV

-427 IIRQRGYFIGGKFD
+427 IVRQRGYFISGKFD

-451 VIQAFQSLIRQLL
+451 LIQAFQSLIRQLL
-464 TESAASIGTWK
+464 TESAASIQTWK
-475 QKLLAALGSNGKVI
+475 QKLLASLGTNGKVV

-499 IGEQPEVPQL
+499 IGKQPEVPQL
-509 GPTESQNRFNRV
+509 GPTESQNRFNLV
-521 FKQFISVFTAREHP
+521 FKQFISVFTAKQHP

-547 SASLKLIE
+547 SASLKFIE
-555 LLVTDLESKYLLLI
+555 LLVTDSESKYLLLI

-580 HPLIQ
+580 HPLTQ
-585 TIENIQKSGARM
+585 TIENIQKTRAEM
-597 PERISNIVLAPLE
+597 PEIVSNIVLNPLDFN
-610 LSHVEQLISE
+610 HVQQLMSE
-620 TLKSGI
+620 TLESQI
-626 SENIKL
+626 SEDIKI

-647 LTQLLRTLYQE
+647 LNQLIRTLYQE
-658 NLLVYDFPSGAWQ
+658 TLLVYDLQSSTWQ
-671 WDLGHIQAIGIT
+671 WDIGHIQAIGIT

-698 PVMAQ
+698 SAAAQ
-703 SALQLAACIGNQFNL
+703 SALKLAACIGNRFNL

-723 VSEKSQKETAL
+723 VSQKSQKETAL
-734 ALWDTLQAG
+734 SLWDALQAG
-743 LVLPLSNDYKIP
+743 LILPLSNDYKIP

-768 QDVRVDY
+768 QDVKVGY

-782 QQAAYSLIPDGDKQ
+782 QQAAYSLIPDEAKQ

-803 QLLLNN
+803 QLLLEN
-809 TPASEIEENVFDI
+809 TPVSEIEENVFDI
-822 VNQLNFGVEFLVEK
+822 VNQLNFGVELLTEK
-836 AAKDE
+836 SEKDE

-854 ASSAYE
+854 ASNAYE

-868 GLELINS
+868 GLALINS
-875 EKRGFCRGSGWCGPT
+875 PHSP
-890 PSTNDLFV
+890 
-898 VSSMGATT
+898 VSIG
-906 GGLPLQEN
+906 
-914 ETALPLSIS
+914 

-929 YDLTLNLYVEAAE
+929 YELTLNLHVEAAE
-942 AEYLNTNFARSQ
+942 AEYLNTNFGRSQ
-954 ELADIVLQ
+954 ELADLVLH

-969 KVKVYELQ
+969 KIKVYELQ
-977 IQSYLSQ
+977 IQSYMSQ
-984 NQMLEAID
+984 NQMLKAID

-1001 GFTLSEIPPEGLT
+1001 GFTLSKITPEGLVG
-1014 AIKLPQLEE
+1014 IKLPPLEG
-1023 LENVPLMT
+1023 LENIPVMT
-1031 DGYELA
+1031 DSYQLA

-1043 AVVSPVFVAK
+1043 VLLSPVFVAK
-1053 PELLSRV
+1053 PELLPQI
-1060 IFTMVD
+1060 IFTMVNL
-1066 FSIKRGHSALG
+1066 SMERGHSALG
-1077 AIAYI
+1077 AIAYS

-1095 DAGYHSGQLALKL
+1095 EAGYHSGQLALKL
-1108 LEQFNAKQFKCKVYH
+1108 LEEFNAQELKCKVYEA
-1123 LFNTFVR
+1123 FNNFVR
-1130 HWKEHAKE
+1130 HWKEHVRE
-1138 TIAPLIESVQSGLET
+1138 IISPLIESVQMGLKT
-1153 GDLEFSSYAA
+1153 GDLAYTSYAA
-1163 LNSCSC
+1163 VGISFAL
-1169 PFLIGE
+1169 FVIGE
-1175 QLDIVEQKQVQYFT
+1175 PLETVEKKQLKYFT
-1189 LVQNLKQELSMELL
+1189 ITQNIKQKHSLILQGVWGQIVLNLL
-1203 GIWGQIILNLRGRAA
+1203 GISA
-1218 NQSQLIGE
+1218 NKYELIGD

-1234 PRLQQAN
+1234 PRLRQAN
-1241 NYMSLFNVYLAKL
+1241 NHMSLFHIYLAKL
-1254 VLNYVFKQPKKAV
+1254 LLFYLFKKPEQAV
-1267 ADASLATEYA
+1267 ANASLAAKYA
-1277 SAAIGFMMIG
+1277 PAAIGFMIIG

-1305 SETQEK
+1305 SAAQEK
-1311 YLMQVAANQEK
+1311 HLLQVAANQEK
-1322 MQKWV
+1322 MQKWA

-1350 EKDRAIDYYDRAIQ
+1350 EKDRAIDYYDRAIK
-1364 HSREQG
+1364 HSGEQG

-1375 ALANELAAEF
+1375 ALANELAAEY
-1385 YLLAGREKV
+1385 YLSLGREKV

-1421 YPQLIARMPESDSLT
+1421 YPQLIVRMPESESLT
-1436 INDRPTV
+1436 MSNQTV
-1443 TLTSSTLTDSH
+1443 TATSATVIGSH
-1454 KALDFDTVMKASQ
+1454 KALDFATVMKASL

-1479 DKLMRILL
+1479 AKMMQILL

-1493 TGCLIASKNGEFV
+1493 SGCLIAPKNGDFV
-1506 IEAAGEVGGDV
+1506 IEAAGEAGADV
-1517 RVLSGAGLDGA
+1517 RVLSGAGLDCA
-1528 YPRSLINFV
+1528 YPRSVINLV
-1537 DRTLEDI
+1537 DRTHEDI

-1549 RSEAIFNAD
+1549 CSEAIFNSD
-1558 PYIAE
+1558 PYIIE
-1563 FQPKSVLCAPIVYQ
+1563 HQPKSVLCVAIVYQ

-1589 LVAGAFTGDRLEVLK
+1589 LIAGAFTPDRLEVLK

-1616 ARLYTNLETANK
+1616 ARLYTNLATANQ
-1628 QLAEYNFTL
+1628 QLAEYNLTL
-1637 EAKVKERTQELYE
+1637 EAKVKERTQELNE
-1650 KNSLLSE
+1650 KNALLCE
-1657 EIKERQKAEAIA
+1657 EIQERQKAEANA

-1702 RDQNL
+1702 RDKHF
-1707 TSQQQNGIS
+1707 SAQQQEGIG

-1742 MEIVPTE
+1742 MELVPTE
-1749 FNFLDFIQGINAI
+1749 FNFPDFIQSITAI
-1762 CSIRAGQKNI
+1762 FSIRAGQKNI

-1781 LPNAISA
+1781 LPATILA

-1811 GVTFKVSVVDAVRD
+1811 GVTFKVSAVDCVKD
-1825 GTRTEVLTTNLDGTR
+1825 GTQTEVLTAN
-1840 TEVLTTN
+1840 VKI
-1847 LRMRFQVEDT
+1847 RFQVEDT
-1857 GIGIAADELPKIFAP
+1857 GIGIPADELLKIFAP
-1872 FEQVGNTRRHT
+1872 FEQVGNSPRHT
-1883 EGTGLGLAISRQLVE
+1883 EGTGLGLAISSQLVE
-1898 IMGSELKVESTLG
+1898 IMSGELKVESTLG
-1911 RGSIFWFELDLLAAD
+1911 RGSIFSFELELLAVDNPAQNN
-1926 KPEKNT
+1926 KYYPKN
-1932 NNFPQFIKGF
+1932 IKGF
-1942 KGSKKKVLVADDM
+1942 KGAHKKILVADDR

-1965 LEPLGFEIIEATD
+1965 LEPLGFEIIEATN
-1978 GQDCLKKAL
+1978 GQDCVNKAL
-1987 EFQPDCILIDLVMPI
+1987 EFQPDCILIDLVMPV

-2013 KLPPLQNVVAIG
+2013 KLPQLQNVVAIG
-2025 TSASIMEVEKQGSLA
+2025 TSASIMEAEKQESLA
-2040 AGCNAFLP
+2040 VGCNAFIP

-2060 QVHLELEWI
+2060 QVHLGLEWI
-2069 YEELQDRAESEVS
+2069 CEELQYPNAESEVFH
-2082 QNQSQIHDQ
+2082 NQSQIQ
-2091 KIIPPPADE
+2091 REEIIAPPAE
-2100 IAVLFELAMM
+2100 QINLLFELAMM

-2117 KQAEKLAQMDARY
+2117 KQAEKLAQLDIKY
-2130 VSFANNL
+2130 VSFANHL
-2137 NQLAKNFEE
+2137 NQLVKSFEE

>member
-1 MISLKGYQITEQI
+1 MILLTGYQITEQI
-14 YSGVNTVIYRGIW
+14 YSGINTAIYRGIW
-27 QKHNLPVIVKTLKS
+27 EQENLPVIVKTLKS

-61 LKNIED
+61 LRNIET
-67 IVNCYRLE
+67 IVNSYRLE
-75 NNQNGVALT
+75 THQNSVALT
-84 VEDFGGLALSIFL
+84 LEDFGGLALSKLLTTQKIKLKHFL
-97 KATRLNLIQI
+97 E
-107 LKIAIQLAESLGK
+107 IAVQLAQSLGE

-161 TSSYP
+161 SPSYP

-203 MLTGELPFSA
+203 MLTGELPFNA

-225 KIAPTPHSLQPEIP
+225 RIAPAPHSLKPEIP
-239 EAISDIVMK
+239 EAISAIVMK
-248 LLAKTAEDRY
+248 LLEKTAEDRY

-272 AKLQASGNI
+272 AQLQAGGNI
-281 SDFTAGNADQAGQL
+281 SDFTAGNADRAGQL

-301 YGREAEVATLLA
+301 YGREAEVAALLS
-313 AFNRVSGV
+313 AFERISGV

-326 PLVKGGLLEISSP
+326 PLAKGGLSELSQS
-339 TPAFNRVSGVE
+339 TG
-350 PPQPPLVKGGL
+350 
-361 LEISSPTP
+361 
-369 AFNRVSGVEPPQP
+369 EPPQP
-382 PLVKGGLIEVSSP
+382 PLVKGGLIESSSSS
-395 PLTRGAGG
+395 LTSKTGG
-403 VELILV
+403 VEMILV

-427 IIRQRGYFIGGKFD
+427 IVRQRGYFIGGKFD

-464 TESAASIGTWK
+464 TESTASIQTWK
-475 QKLLAALGSNGKVI
+475 QKLLAALGTSGKVV

-499 IGEQPEVPQL
+499 IGKQPEVPEL

-521 FKQFISVFTAREHP
+521 FKQFISVFTAKEHP

-555 LLVTDLESKYLLLI
+555 LLVTDSDSKYLLII

-580 HPLIQ
+580 HPLIA
-585 TIENIQKSGARM
+585 TIENIQKTAVIT
-597 PERISNIVLAPLE
+597 PEIVSNIVLAPLE
-610 LSHVEQLISE
+610 FSHVEQLISE
-620 TLKSGI
+620 TLKSNI

-658 NLLVYDFPSGAWQ
+658 NLLVYDFPSSTWQ

-698 PVMAQ
+698 PVSAQ
-703 SALQLAACIGNQFNL
+703 SALKLAACIGNQFKL
-718 EVLAI
+718 EVLSI

-734 ALWDTLQAG
+734 NLWDALQAG

-755 LVFEGSETGLSGL
+755 LVFEGSETGLAGL
-768 QDVRVDY
+768 QDVKVDY

-782 QQAAYSLIPDGDKQ
+782 QQAAYSLIPDGEKQ
-796 ATHLKIG
+796 ATHVKIG

-809 TPASEIEENVFDI
+809 TPPSEIEENVFDI
-822 VNQLNFGVEFLVEK
+822 VNQLNFGVEFIADK
-836 AAKDE
+836 AAKNE

-854 ASSAYE
+854 ASNAYE
-860 AAVRYLNV
+860 ATIRYLNV
-868 GLELINS
+868 GLALINS
-875 EKRGFCRGSGWCGPT
+875 PQSP
-890 PSTNDLFV
+890 
-898 VSSMGATT
+898 VSIG
-906 GGLPLQEN
+906 
-914 ETALPLSIS
+914 

-929 YDLTLNLYVEAAE
+929 YDLTLNLHVEAAE
-942 AEYLNTNFARSQ
+942 AEYLNTNFGRSQ

-984 NQMLEAID
+984 NQMVEAID

-1001 GFTLSEIPPEGLT
+1001 GFTLSEIPPQGLT
-1014 AIKLPQLEE
+1014 AIKLPQLDE
-1023 LENVPLMT
+1023 LENVPVMT
-1031 DGYELA
+1031 DSYQLA

-1053 PELLSRV
+1053 PELLPQV

-1175 QLDIVEQKQVQYFT
+1175 QLENVEHKQVQYFT

-1203 GIWGQIILNLRGRAA
+1203 GIWGQIILNLRGMSA
-1218 NQSQLIGE
+1218 NKSQLIGE
-1226 KFNEAEML
+1226 KFNEAEIL

-1254 VLNYVFKQPKKAV
+1254 LLNYLFKQPDKAV
-1267 ADASLATEYA
+1267 ADASLAAEYA
-1277 SAAIGFMMIG
+1277 QAAIGFMMIG

-1305 SETQEK
+1305 SAEQAK
-1311 YLMQVAANQEK
+1311 HLMQVVANQEK
-1322 MQKWV
+1322 MRKWA

-1350 EKDRAIDYYDRAIQ
+1350 DKDKAIDYYDRAIQ

-1385 YLLAGREKV
+1385 YLLAGRQKV

-1406 IRWGANAKVADLEER
+1406 IRWGANAKVTDLEER
-1421 YPQLIARMPESDSLT
+1421 YPQLIVRMPESDSLT
-1436 INDRPTV
+1436 ISDRPTV
-1443 TLTSSTLTDSH
+1443 TVTSATVTGTH
-1454 KALDFDTVMKASQ
+1454 KALDFATVMKASL

-1493 TGCLIASKNGEFV
+1493 TGFLIAPKNGEFV

-1517 RVLSGAGLDGA
+1517 RVLSGAGLDCA

-1537 DRTLEDI
+1537 DRTQQDV
-1544 VLHDA
+1544 VLNDA
-1549 RSEAIFNAD
+1549 SSDAIFHND
-1558 PYIAE
+1558 PYIVDR
-1563 FQPKSVLCAPIVYQ
+1563 QPKSVLCAAIVYQ

-1589 LVAGAFTGDRLEVLK
+1589 LTTGAFTGDRLEVLK

-1637 EAKVKERTQELYE
+1637 EAKVKERTQELHQ
-1650 KNSLLSE
+1650 KNSLLSQ
-1657 EIKERQKAEAIA
+1657 EIKERQKAEAAA
-1669 RDASRAKSEF
+1669 RDASHAKSEF

-1689 PLNGILGYAQIFK
+1689 PLNGILGYTQIFK
-1702 RDQNL
+1702 RDKHL
-1707 TSQQQNGIS
+1707 TSQQQNGIG

-1742 MEIVPTE
+1742 MELVATDFDFP
-1749 FNFLDFIQGINAI
+1749 DFIQGINAI
-1762 CSIRAGQKNI
+1762 CSIRASQKNI
-1772 AFNCEYLSS
+1772 AFNCEYLSY
-1781 LPNAISA
+1781 LPSAISA

-1811 GVTFKVSVVDAVRD
+1811 GVTFKVSVVDCVSD
-1825 GTRTEVLTTNLDGTR
+1825 ENRTEVLTTKVR
-1840 TEVLTTN
+1840 I
-1847 LRMRFQVEDT
+1847 RFQVEDT
-1857 GIGIAADELPKIFAP
+1857 GIGIAADELPKIFTP

-1883 EGTGLGLAISRQLVE
+1883 EGTGLGLAISRELVE
-1898 IMGSELKVESTLG
+1898 IMGSELQVESTLG
-1911 RGSIFWFELDLLAAD
+1911 RGSIFWFELDLLAVD
-1926 KPEKNT
+1926 SPEINKKYS
-1932 NNFPQFIKGF
+1932 QKFIKGF
-1942 KGSKKKVLVADDM
+1942 NGTNKKLLVVDDQ

-1978 GQDCLKKAL
+1978 GQDCLNKAL
-1987 EFQPDCILIDLVMPI
+1987 EFQPDCILIDLVMPV

-2013 KLPPLQNVVAIG
+2013 KLPLFKNVVAIG
-2025 TSASIMEVEKQGSLA
+2025 TSASIMAVEKQGSLA

-2069 YEELQDRAESEVS
+2069 YENLEDENYESEDS
-2082 QNQSQIHDQ
+2082 DNQSKIPDE
-2091 KIIPPPADE
+2091 KIIPPPAEE

-2117 KQAEKLAQMDARY
+2117 KQAEKLAKINAKY
-2130 VSFANNL
+2130 VSFASHL

-2146 EKILEFV
+2146 AKILEFV
-2153 EQYRN
+2153 EQYRKH

>member
-1 MISLKGYQITEQI
+1 MILLTGYQITEQI
-14 YSGVNTVIYRGIW
+14 YSGINTAIYRGIW
-27 QKHNLPVIVKTLKS
+27 EQENLPVIVKTLKS

-61 LKNIED
+61 LRNIET
-67 IVNCYRLE
+67 IVNSYRLE
-75 NNQNGVALT
+75 THQNSVALT
-84 VEDFGGLALSIFL
+84 LEDFGGLALSKLLTTQKIKLKHFL
-97 KATRLNLIQI
+97 E
-107 LKIAIQLAESLGK
+107 IAVQLAQSLGE

-161 TSSYP
+161 SPSYP

-203 MLTGELPFSA
+203 MLTGELPFNA

-225 KIAPTPHSLQPEIP
+225 RIAPAPHSLKPEIP
-239 EAISDIVMK
+239 EAISAIVMK
-248 LLAKTAEDRY
+248 LLEKTAEDRY

-272 AKLQASGNI
+272 AQLQAGGNI
-281 SDFTAGNADQAGQL
+281 SDFTAGNADRAGQL

-301 YGREAEVATLLA
+301 YGREAEVAALLS
-313 AFNRVSGV
+313 AFERISGV

-326 PLVKGGLLEISSP
+326 PLAKGGLSELSQS
-339 TPAFNRVSGVE
+339 TG
-350 PPQPPLVKGGL
+350 
-361 LEISSPTP
+361 
-369 AFNRVSGVEPPQP
+369 EPPQP
-382 PLVKGGLIEVSSP
+382 PLVKGGLIESSSSS
-395 PLTRGAGG
+395 LTSKTGG
-403 VELILV
+403 VEMILV

-427 IIRQRGYFIGGKFD
+427 IVRQRGYFIGGKFD

-464 TESAASIGTWK
+464 TESTASIQTWK
-475 QKLLAALGSNGKVI
+475 QKLLAALGTSGKVV

-499 IGEQPEVPQL
+499 IGKQPEVPEL

-521 FKQFISVFTAREHP
+521 FKQFISVFTAKEHP

-555 LLVTDLESKYLLLI
+555 LLVTDSDSKYLLII

-580 HPLIQ
+580 HPLIA
-585 TIENIQKSGARM
+585 TIENIQKTAVIT
-597 PERISNIVLAPLE
+597 PEIVSNIVLAPLE
-610 LSHVEQLISE
+610 FSHVEQLISE
-620 TLKSGI
+620 TLKSNI

-658 NLLVYDFPSGAWQ
+658 NLLVYDFPSSTWQ

-698 PVMAQ
+698 PVSAQ
-703 SALQLAACIGNQFNL
+703 SALKLAACIGNQFKL
-718 EVLAI
+718 EVLSI

-734 ALWDTLQAG
+734 NLWDALQAG

-755 LVFEGSETGLSGL
+755 LVFEGSETGLAGL
-768 QDVRVDY
+768 QDVKVDY

-782 QQAAYSLIPDGDKQ
+782 QQAAYSLIPDGEKQ
-796 ATHLKIG
+796 ATHVKIG

-809 TPASEIEENVFDI
+809 TPPSEIEENVFDI
-822 VNQLNFGVEFLVEK
+822 VNQLNFGVEFIADK
-836 AAKDE
+836 AAKNE

-854 ASSAYE
+854 ASNAYE
-860 AAVRYLNV
+860 ATIRYLNV
-868 GLELINS
+868 GLALINS
-875 EKRGFCRGSGWCGPT
+875 PQSP
-890 PSTNDLFV
+890 
-898 VSSMGATT
+898 VSIG
-906 GGLPLQEN
+906 
-914 ETALPLSIS
+914 

-929 YDLTLNLYVEAAE
+929 YDLTLNLHVEAAE
-942 AEYLNTNFARSQ
+942 AEYLNTNFGRSQ

-984 NQMLEAID
+984 NQMVEAID

-1001 GFTLSEIPPEGLT
+1001 GFTLSEIPPQGLT
-1014 AIKLPQLEE
+1014 AIKLPQLDE
-1023 LENVPLMT
+1023 LENVPVMT
-1031 DGYELA
+1031 DSYQLA

-1053 PELLSRV
+1053 PELLPQV

-1175 QLDIVEQKQVQYFT
+1175 QLENVEHKQVQYFT

-1203 GIWGQIILNLRGRAA
+1203 GIWGQIILNLRGISA
-1218 NQSQLIGE
+1218 NKSQLIGE
-1226 KFNEAEML
+1226 KFNEAEIL

-1254 VLNYVFKQPKKAV
+1254 LLNYLFKQPDKAV
-1267 ADASLATEYA
+1267 ADASLAAEYA

-1300 YPTAD
+1300 YPTAN
-1305 SETQEK
+1305 SAEQAK

-1322 MQKWV
+1322 MQKWT

-1350 EKDRAIDYYDRAIQ
+1350 EKDRAIAFYDRAIQ

-1385 YLLAGREKV
+1385 YLFVGRQKV

-1421 YPQLIARMPESDSLT
+1421 YPQLIVRMPESDSLT
-1436 INDRPTV
+1436 ISDRPTV
-1443 TLTSSTLTDSH
+1443 TVTSATVTGTH
-1454 KALDFDTVMKASQ
+1454 KALDFATVMKASL

-1493 TGCLIASKNGEFV
+1493 TGFLIAPKNGEFV

-1517 RVLSGAGLDGA
+1517 RVLSGAGLDCA

-1537 DRTLEDI
+1537 DRTQQDV
-1544 VLHDA
+1544 VLNDA
-1549 RSEAIFNAD
+1549 SSDAIFHND
-1558 PYIAE
+1558 PYIVDR
-1563 FQPKSVLCAPIVYQ
+1563 QPKSVLCAAIVYQ

-1589 LVAGAFTGDRLEVLK
+1589 LTTGAFTGDRLEVLK

-1637 EAKVKERTQELYE
+1637 EAKVKERTQELHE

-1657 EIKERQKAEAIA
+1657 EIKERQKAEAAA
-1669 RDASRAKSEF
+1669 RDASHAKSEF

-1689 PLNGILGYAQIFK
+1689 PLNGILGYTQIFK
-1702 RDQNL
+1702 RDKHL
-1707 TSQQQNGIS
+1707 TSQQQNGIG

-1742 MEIVPTE
+1742 MELVATDFDFP
-1749 FNFLDFIQGINAI
+1749 DFIQGINAI
-1762 CSIRAGQKNI
+1762 CSIRASQKNI
-1772 AFNCEYLSS
+1772 AFNCEYLSY
-1781 LPNAISA
+1781 LPSAISA

-1811 GVTFKVSVVDAVRD
+1811 GVTFKVSVVDCVSD
-1825 GTRTEVLTTNLDGTR
+1825 ENRTEVLTTKVR
-1840 TEVLTTN
+1840 I
-1847 LRMRFQVEDT
+1847 RFQVEDT
-1857 GIGIAADELPKIFAP
+1857 GIGIAADELPKIFTP

-1883 EGTGLGLAISRQLVE
+1883 EGTGLGLAISRELVE
-1898 IMGSELKVESTLG
+1898 IMGSELQVESTLG
-1911 RGSIFWFELDLLAAD
+1911 RGSIFWFELDLLAVD
-1926 KPEKNT
+1926 SPEINKKYS
-1932 NNFPQFIKGF
+1932 QKFIKGF
-1942 KGSKKKVLVADDM
+1942 NGTNKKLLVVDDQ

-1978 GQDCLKKAL
+1978 GQDCLNKAL
-1987 EFQPDCILIDLVMPI
+1987 EFQPDCILIDLVMPV

-2013 KLPPLQNVVAIG
+2013 KLPLFKNVVAIG
-2025 TSASIMEVEKQGSLA
+2025 TSASIMAVEKQGSLA

-2069 YEELQDRAESEVS
+2069 YENLEDENYESEDS
-2082 QNQSQIHDQ
+2082 DNQSKIPDE
-2091 KIIPPPADE
+2091 KIIPPPAEE

-2117 KQAEKLAQMDARY
+2117 KQAEKLAKINAKY
-2130 VSFANNL
+2130 VSFASHL

-2146 EKILEFV
+2146 AKILEFV
-2153 EQYRN
+2153 EQYRKH

>member
-1 MISLKGYQITEQI
+1 MILLTGYQITEQI
-14 YSGVNTVIYRGIW
+14 YSGINTAIYRGIW
-27 QKHNLPVIVKTLKS
+27 EQENLPVIVKTLKS

-61 LKNIED
+61 LRNIET
-67 IVNCYRLE
+67 IVNSYRLE
-75 NNQNGVALT
+75 THQNSVALT
-84 VEDFGGLALSIFL
+84 LEDFGGLALSKLLTTQKIKLKHFL
-97 KATRLNLIQI
+97 E
-107 LKIAIQLAESLGK
+107 IAVQLAQSLGE

-161 TSSYP
+161 SPSYP

-225 KIAPTPHSLQPEIP
+225 RIAPAPHSLKPEIP
-239 EAISDIVMK
+239 EAISAIVMK
-248 LLAKTAEDRY
+248 LLEKTAEDRY

-272 AKLQASGNI
+272 AQLQAGGNI
-281 SDFTAGNADQAGQL
+281 SDFTAGNADRAGQL

-301 YGREAEVATLLA
+301 YGREAEVAALLS
-313 AFNRVSGV
+313 AFERISGV

-326 PLVKGGLLEISSP
+326 PLAKGGLSELSQS
-339 TPAFNRVSGVE
+339 TG
-350 PPQPPLVKGGL
+350 
-361 LEISSPTP
+361 
-369 AFNRVSGVEPPQP
+369 EPPQP
-382 PLVKGGLIEVSSP
+382 PLVKGGLIESSSSS
-395 PLTRGAGG
+395 LTSKTGG
-403 VELILV
+403 VEMILV

-427 IIRQRGYFIGGKFD
+427 IVRQRGYFIGGKFD

-464 TESAASIGTWK
+464 TESTASIQTWK
-475 QKLLAALGSNGKVI
+475 QKLLAALGTSGKVV

-499 IGEQPEVPQL
+499 IGKQPEVPEL

-521 FKQFISVFTAREHP
+521 FKQFISVFTAKEHP

-555 LLVTDLESKYLLLI
+555 LLVTDSDSKYLLII

-580 HPLIQ
+580 HPLIA
-585 TIENIQKSGARM
+585 TIENIQKTAVIT
-597 PERISNIVLAPLE
+597 PEIVSNIVLAPLE
-610 LSHVEQLISE
+610 FSHVEQLISE
-620 TLKSGI
+620 TLKSNI

-658 NLLVYDFPSGAWQ
+658 NLLVYDFPSSTWQ

-698 PVMAQ
+698 PVSAQ
-703 SALQLAACIGNQFNL
+703 SALKLAACIGNQFKL
-718 EVLAI
+718 EVLSI

-734 ALWDTLQAG
+734 NLWDALQAG

-755 LVFEGSETGLSGL
+755 LVFEGLETGLAGL
-768 QDVRVDY
+768 QDVKVDY
-775 KFLHDRV
+775 KFLHDKV
-782 QQAAYSLIPDGDKQ
+782 QQAAYSLIPDGEKQ
-796 ATHLKIG
+796 ATHVKIG

-809 TPASEIEENVFDI
+809 TPPSEIEENVFDI
-822 VNQLNFGVEFLVEK
+822 VNQLNFGVEFIADK
-836 AAKDE
+836 AAKNE

-854 ASSAYE
+854 ASNAYE
-860 AAVRYLNV
+860 ATIRYLNV
-868 GLELINS
+868 GLALINS
-875 EKRGFCRGSGWCGPT
+875 PQSP
-890 PSTNDLFV
+890 
-898 VSSMGATT
+898 VSIG
-906 GGLPLQEN
+906 
-914 ETALPLSIS
+914 

-929 YDLTLNLYVEAAE
+929 YDLTLNLHVEAAE
-942 AEYLNTNFARSQ
+942 AEYLNTNFERSQ

-984 NQMLEAID
+984 NQMVEAID

-1001 GFTLSEIPPEGLT
+1001 GFTLSEIPPQGLT
-1014 AIKLPQLEE
+1014 AIKLPQLDE
-1023 LENVPLMT
+1023 LENVPVMT
-1031 DGYELA
+1031 DSYQLA

-1053 PELLSRV
+1053 PELLPQV

-1175 QLDIVEQKQVQYFT
+1175 QLENVEHKQVQYFT

-1203 GIWGQIILNLRGRAA
+1203 GIWGQIILNLRGISA
-1218 NQSQLIGE
+1218 NKSQLIGE
-1226 KFNEAEML
+1226 KFNEAEIL

-1254 VLNYVFKQPKKAV
+1254 LLNYLFKQPDKAV
-1267 ADASLATEYA
+1267 ADASLAAEYA

-1300 YPTAD
+1300 YPTAN
-1305 SETQEK
+1305 SAEQAK

-1322 MQKWV
+1322 MQKWT

-1350 EKDRAIDYYDRAIQ
+1350 EKDRAIAFYDRAIQ

-1385 YLLAGREKV
+1385 YLFVGRQKV

-1421 YPQLIARMPESDSLT
+1421 YPQLIVRMPESDSLT
-1436 INDRPTV
+1436 ISDRPTV
-1443 TLTSSTLTDSH
+1443 TVTSATVTGTH
-1454 KALDFDTVMKASQ
+1454 KALDFATVMKASL

-1493 TGCLIASKNGEFV
+1493 TGFLIAPKNGEFV

-1517 RVLSGAGLDGA
+1517 RVLSGAGLDCA

-1537 DRTLEDI
+1537 DRTQQDV
-1544 VLHDA
+1544 VLNDA
-1549 RSEAIFNAD
+1549 SSDAIFHND
-1558 PYIAE
+1558 PYIVDR
-1563 FQPKSVLCAPIVYQ
+1563 QPKSVLCAAIVYQ

-1589 LVAGAFTGDRLEVLK
+1589 LTTGAFTGDRLEVLK

-1637 EAKVKERTQELYE
+1637 EAKVKERTQELHE

-1657 EIKERQKAEAIA
+1657 EIKERQKAEAAA
-1669 RDASRAKSEF
+1669 RDASHAKSEF

-1689 PLNGILGYAQIFK
+1689 PLNGILGYTQIFK
-1702 RDQNL
+1702 RDKHL
-1707 TSQQQNGIS
+1707 TSQQQNGIG

-1742 MEIVPTE
+1742 MELVATDFDFP
-1749 FNFLDFIQGINAI
+1749 DFIQGINAI
-1762 CSIRAGQKNI
+1762 CSIRASQKNI
-1772 AFNCEYLSS
+1772 AFNCEYLSY
-1781 LPNAISA
+1781 LPSAISA

-1811 GVTFKVSVVDAVRD
+1811 GVTFKVSVVDCVSD
-1825 GTRTEVLTTNLDGTR
+1825 ENRTEVLTTKVR
-1840 TEVLTTN
+1840 I
-1847 LRMRFQVEDT
+1847 RFQVEDT
-1857 GIGIAADELPKIFAP
+1857 GIGIAADELPKIFTP

-1883 EGTGLGLAISRQLVE
+1883 EGTGLGLAISRELVE
-1898 IMGSELKVESTLG
+1898 IMGSELQVESTLG
-1911 RGSIFWFELDLLAAD
+1911 RGSIFWFELDLLAVD
-1926 KPEKNT
+1926 SPEINKKYS
-1932 NNFPQFIKGF
+1932 QKFIKGF
-1942 KGSKKKVLVADDM
+1942 NGTNKKLLVVDDQ

-1978 GQDCLKKAL
+1978 GQDCLNKAL
-1987 EFQPDCILIDLVMPI
+1987 EFQPDCILIDLVMPV

-2013 KLPPLQNVVAIG
+2013 KLPLFKNVVAIG
-2025 TSASIMEVEKQGSLA
+2025 TSASIMAVEKQGSLA

-2069 YEELQDRAESEVS
+2069 YENLEDENYESEDS
-2082 QNQSQIHDQ
+2082 DNQSKIPDE
-2091 KIIPPPADE
+2091 KIIPPPAEE

-2117 KQAEKLAQMDARY
+2117 KQAEKLAKINAKY
-2130 VSFANNL
+2130 VSFASHL

-2146 EKILEFV
+2146 AKILEFV
-2153 EQYRN
+2153 EQYRKH

>member
-1 MISLKGYQITEQI
+1 M
-14 YSGVNTVIYRGIW
+14 
-27 QKHNLPVIVKTLKS
+27 
-41 EYPTLEEITRLRHEY
+41 
-56 KIRKN
+56 
-61 LKNIED
+61 
-67 IVNCYRLE
+67 
-75 NNQNGVALT
+75 
-84 VEDFGGLALSIFL
+84 
-97 KATRLNLIQI
+97 
-107 LKIAIQLAESLGK
+107 
-120 IHQNQIIHK
+120 
-129 DIKPHNIIIHPETYQ
+129 
-144 VKITD
+144 
-149 FSISSRLVRENA
+149 VRENA
-161 TSSYP
+161 SPSYP

-225 KIAPTPHSLQPEIP
+225 RIAPAPHSLKPEIP
-239 EAISDIVMK
+239 EAISAIVMK
-248 LLAKTAEDRY
+248 LLEKTAEDRY

-272 AKLQASGNI
+272 AQLQAGGNI
-281 SDFTAGNADQAGQL
+281 SDFTAGNADRAGQL

-301 YGREAEVATLLA
+301 YGREAEVAALLS
-313 AFNRVSGV
+313 AFERISGV

-326 PLVKGGLLEISSP
+326 PLAKGGLSELSQS
-339 TPAFNRVSGVE
+339 TG
-350 PPQPPLVKGGL
+350 
-361 LEISSPTP
+361 
-369 AFNRVSGVEPPQP
+369 EPPQP
-382 PLVKGGLIEVSSP
+382 PLVKGGLIESSSSS
-395 PLTRGAGG
+395 LTSKTGG
-403 VELILV
+403 VEMILV

-427 IIRQRGYFIGGKFD
+427 IVRQRGYFIGGKFD

-464 TESAASIGTWK
+464 TESTASIQTWK
-475 QKLLAALGSNGKVI
+475 QKLLAALGTSGKVV

-499 IGEQPEVPQL
+499 IGKQPEVPEL

-521 FKQFISVFTAREHP
+521 FKQFISVFTAKEHP

-555 LLVTDLESKYLLLI
+555 LLVTDSDSKYLLII

-580 HPLIQ
+580 HPLIA
-585 TIENIQKSGARM
+585 TIENIQKTAVIT
-597 PERISNIVLAPLE
+597 PEIVSNIVLAPLE
-610 LSHVEQLISE
+610 FSHVEQLISE
-620 TLKSGI
+620 TLKSNI

-658 NLLVYDFPSGAWQ
+658 NLLVYDFPSSTWQ

-698 PVMAQ
+698 PVSAQ
-703 SALQLAACIGNQFNL
+703 SALKLAACIGNQFKL
-718 EVLAI
+718 EVLSI

-734 ALWDTLQAG
+734 NLWDALQAG

-755 LVFEGSETGLSGL
+755 LVFEGLETGLAGL
-768 QDVRVDY
+768 QDVKVDY
-775 KFLHDRV
+775 KFLHDKV
-782 QQAAYSLIPDGDKQ
+782 QQAAYSLIPDGEKQ
-796 ATHLKIG
+796 ATHVKIG

-809 TPASEIEENVFDI
+809 TPPSEIEENVFDI
-822 VNQLNFGVEFLVEK
+822 VNQLNFGVEFIADK
-836 AAKDE
+836 AAKNE

-854 ASSAYE
+854 ASNAYE
-860 AAVRYLNV
+860 ATIRYLNV
-868 GLELINS
+868 GLALINS
-875 EKRGFCRGSGWCGPT
+875 PQSP
-890 PSTNDLFV
+890 
-898 VSSMGATT
+898 VSIG
-906 GGLPLQEN
+906 
-914 ETALPLSIS
+914 

-929 YDLTLNLYVEAAE
+929 YDLTLNLHVEAAE
-942 AEYLNTNFARSQ
+942 AEYLNTNFERSQ

-984 NQMLEAID
+984 NQMVEAID

-1001 GFTLSEIPPEGLT
+1001 GFTLSEIPPQGLT
-1014 AIKLPQLEE
+1014 AIKLPQLDE
-1023 LENVPLMT
+1023 LENVPVMT
-1031 DGYELA
+1031 DSYQLA

-1053 PELLSRV
+1053 PELLPQV

-1175 QLDIVEQKQVQYFT
+1175 QLENVEHKQVQYFT

-1203 GIWGQIILNLRGRAA
+1203 GIWGQIILNLRGISA
-1218 NQSQLIGE
+1218 NKSQLIGE
-1226 KFNEAEML
+1226 KFNEAEIL

-1254 VLNYVFKQPKKAV
+1254 LLNYLFKQPDKAV
-1267 ADASLATEYA
+1267 ADASLAAEYA

-1300 YPTAD
+1300 YPTAN
-1305 SETQEK
+1305 SAEQAK

-1322 MQKWV
+1322 MQKWT

-1350 EKDRAIDYYDRAIQ
+1350 EKDRAIAFYDRAIQ

-1385 YLLAGREKV
+1385 YLFVGRQKV

-1421 YPQLIARMPESDSLT
+1421 YPQLIVRMPESDSLT
-1436 INDRPTV
+1436 ISDRPTV
-1443 TLTSSTLTDSH
+1443 TVTSATVTGTH
-1454 KALDFDTVMKASQ
+1454 KALDFATVMKASL

-1493 TGCLIASKNGEFV
+1493 TGFLIAPKNGEFV

-1517 RVLSGAGLDGA
+1517 RVLSGAGLDCA

-1537 DRTLEDI
+1537 DRTQQDV
-1544 VLHDA
+1544 VLNDA
-1549 RSEAIFNAD
+1549 SSDAIFHND
-1558 PYIAE
+1558 PYIVDR
-1563 FQPKSVLCAPIVYQ
+1563 QPKSVLCAAIVYQ

-1589 LVAGAFTGDRLEVLK
+1589 LTTGAFTGDRLEVLK

-1637 EAKVKERTQELYE
+1637 EAKVKERTQELHE

-1657 EIKERQKAEAIA
+1657 EIKERQKAEAAA
-1669 RDASRAKSEF
+1669 RDASHAKSEF

-1689 PLNGILGYAQIFK
+1689 PLNGILGYTQIFK
-1702 RDQNL
+1702 RDKHL
-1707 TSQQQNGIS
+1707 TSQQQNGIG

-1742 MEIVPTE
+1742 MELVATDFDFP
-1749 FNFLDFIQGINAI
+1749 DFIQGINAI
-1762 CSIRAGQKNI
+1762 CSIRASQKNI
-1772 AFNCEYLSS
+1772 AFNCEYLSY
-1781 LPNAISA
+1781 LPSAISA

-1811 GVTFKVSVVDAVRD
+1811 GVTFKVSVVDCVSD
-1825 GTRTEVLTTNLDGTR
+1825 ENRTEVLTTKVR
-1840 TEVLTTN
+1840 I
-1847 LRMRFQVEDT
+1847 RFQVEDT
-1857 GIGIAADELPKIFAP
+1857 GIGIAADELPKIFTP

-1883 EGTGLGLAISRQLVE
+1883 EGTGLGLAISRELVE
-1898 IMGSELKVESTLG
+1898 IMGSELQVESTLG
-1911 RGSIFWFELDLLAAD
+1911 RGSIFWFELDLLAVD
-1926 KPEKNT
+1926 SPEINKKYS
-1932 NNFPQFIKGF
+1932 QKFIKGF
-1942 KGSKKKVLVADDM
+1942 NGTNKKLLVVDDQ

-1978 GQDCLKKAL
+1978 GQDCLNKAL
-1987 EFQPDCILIDLVMPI
+1987 EFQPDCILIDLVMPV

-2013 KLPPLQNVVAIG
+2013 KLPLFKNVVAIG
-2025 TSASIMEVEKQGSLA
+2025 TSASIMAVEKQGSLA

-2069 YEELQDRAESEVS
+2069 YENLEDENYESEDS
-2082 QNQSQIHDQ
+2082 DNQSKIPDE
-2091 KIIPPPADE
+2091 KIIPPPAEE

-2117 KQAEKLAQMDARY
+2117 KQAEKLAKINAKY
-2130 VSFANNL
+2130 VSFASHL

-2146 EKILEFV
+2146 AKILEFV
-2153 EQYRN
+2153 EQYRKH

>member
-1 MISLKGYQITEQI
+1 MILLTGYQITEQI
-14 YSGVNTVIYRGIW
+14 YSGINTAIYRGIW
-27 QKHNLPVIVKTLKS
+27 EQENLPVIVKTLKS

-56 KIRKN
+56 TIRKN
-61 LKNIED
+61 LRNIET
-67 IVNCYRLE
+67 IVNSYRLE
-75 NNQNGVALT
+75 THQNSVALT
-84 VEDFGGLALSIFL
+84 LEDFGGLALSKLLTTQKIKLKHFL
-97 KATRLNLIQI
+97 E
-107 LKIAIQLAESLGK
+107 IAVQLAQSLGE
-120 IHQNQIIHK
+120 IHKNQIIHK

-161 TSSYP
+161 SPSYP

-225 KIAPTPHSLQPEIP
+225 RIAPAPHSLKPEIP
-239 EAISDIVMK
+239 EAISAIVMK

-272 AKLQASGNI
+272 AQLQGSGNI
-281 SDFTAGNADQAGQL
+281 SDFTAGNADRAGQL

-301 YGREAEVATLLA
+301 YGREAEVAALLS
-313 AFNRVSGV
+313 AFDRISGV

-326 PLVKGGLLEISSP
+326 PLAKGGLSELSQS
-339 TPAFNRVSGVE
+339 TG
-350 PPQPPLVKGGL
+350 
-361 LEISSPTP
+361 
-369 AFNRVSGVEPPQP
+369 EPPQP
-382 PLVKGGLIEVSSP
+382 PLVKGGLIESSSSS
-395 PLTRGAGG
+395 LTSKTGG

-427 IIRQRGYFIGGKFD
+427 IVRQRGYFIGGKFD

-464 TESAASIGTWK
+464 TESTASIQTWK
-475 QKLLAALGSNGKVI
+475 QKLLAALGTSGQVV

-499 IGEQPEVPQL
+499 IGKQPEVPEL

-521 FKQFISVFTAREHP
+521 FKQFISVFTAKEHP

-555 LLVTDLESKYLLLI
+555 LLVTDSDSKYLLII

-580 HPLIQ
+580 HPLIA
-585 TIENIQKSGARM
+585 TIENIQKTAVIT
-597 PERISNIVLAPLE
+597 PEIVSNIVLAPLE
-610 LSHVEQLISE
+610 FSHVEQLISE
-620 TLKSGI
+620 TLKSNI

-658 NLLVYDFPSGAWQ
+658 NLLVYDFSSSTWQ

-698 PVMAQ
+698 PVSAQ
-703 SALQLAACIGNQFNL
+703 SALKLAACIGNQFKL
-718 EVLAI
+718 EVLSI

-734 ALWDTLQAG
+734 NLWDALQAG

-755 LVFEGSETGLSGL
+755 LVFEGLETGLAGL
-768 QDVRVDY
+768 QDVKVDY
-775 KFLHDRV
+775 KFLHDKV
-782 QQAAYSLIPDGDKQ
+782 QQAAYSLIPDGEKQ
-796 ATHLKIG
+796 ATHVKIG

-809 TPASEIEENVFDI
+809 TPPSEIEENVFDI
-822 VNQLNFGVEFLVEK
+822 VNQLNFGVEFIADK
-836 AAKDE
+836 AAKNE

-854 ASSAYE
+854 ASNAYE
-860 AAVRYLNV
+860 ATIRYLNV
-868 GLELINS
+868 GLALINS
-875 EKRGFCRGSGWCGPT
+875 PQSP
-890 PSTNDLFV
+890 
-898 VSSMGATT
+898 VSIG
-906 GGLPLQEN
+906 
-914 ETALPLSIS
+914 

-929 YDLTLNLYVEAAE
+929 YDLTLNLHVEAAE
-942 AEYLNTNFARSQ
+942 AEYLNTNFGRSQ

-984 NQMLEAID
+984 NQMVEAID

-1001 GFTLSEIPPEGLT
+1001 GFTLSEIPPQGLT
-1014 AIKLPQLEE
+1014 AIKLPQLDE
-1023 LENVPLMT
+1023 LENVPVMT
-1031 DGYELA
+1031 DSYQLA

-1053 PELLSRV
+1053 PELLPQV

-1175 QLDIVEQKQVQYFT
+1175 QLENVEHKQVQYFT

-1203 GIWGQIILNLRGRAA
+1203 GIWGQIILNLRGISA
-1218 NQSQLIGE
+1218 NKSQLIGE
-1226 KFNEAEML
+1226 KFNEAEIL

-1254 VLNYVFKQPKKAV
+1254 LLNYLFKQPDKAV
-1267 ADASLATEYA
+1267 ADASLAAEYA

-1300 YPTAD
+1300 YPTAN
-1305 SETQEK
+1305 SAEQAK

-1322 MQKWV
+1322 MQKWT

-1350 EKDRAIDYYDRAIQ
+1350 EKDRAIAFYDRAIQ

-1385 YLLAGREKV
+1385 YLFVGRQKV

-1421 YPQLIARMPESDSLT
+1421 YPQLIVRMPESDSLT
-1436 INDRPTV
+1436 ISDRPTV
-1443 TLTSSTLTDSH
+1443 TVTSATVTGTH
-1454 KALDFDTVMKASQ
+1454 KALDFATVMKASL

-1493 TGCLIASKNGEFV
+1493 TGFLIAPKNGEFV

-1517 RVLSGAGLDGA
+1517 RVLSGAGLDCA

-1537 DRTLEDI
+1537 DRTQQDV
-1544 VLHDA
+1544 VLNDA
-1549 RSEAIFNAD
+1549 SSDAIFHND
-1558 PYIAE
+1558 PYIVDR
-1563 FQPKSVLCAPIVYQ
+1563 QPKSVLCAAIVYQ

-1589 LVAGAFTGDRLEVLK
+1589 LTTGAFTGDRLEVLK

-1637 EAKVKERTQELYE
+1637 EAKVKERTQELHE

-1657 EIKERQKAEAIA
+1657 EIKERQKAEAAA
-1669 RDASRAKSEF
+1669 RDASHAKSEF

-1689 PLNGILGYAQIFK
+1689 PLNGILGYTQIFK
-1702 RDQNL
+1702 RDKHL
-1707 TSQQQNGIS
+1707 TSQQQNGIG

-1742 MEIVPTE
+1742 MELVATDFDFP
-1749 FNFLDFIQGINAI
+1749 DFIQGINAI
-1762 CSIRAGQKNI
+1762 CSIRASQKNI
-1772 AFNCEYLSS
+1772 AFNCEYLSYFPS
-1781 LPNAISA
+1781 AISA

-1811 GVTFKVSVVDAVRD
+1811 GVTFKVSVVDCVSD
-1825 GTRTEVLTTNLDGTR
+1825 ENRTEVLTTNLDGTR

-1847 LRMRFQVEDT
+1847 LRIRFQVEDT
-1857 GIGIAADELPKIFAP
+1857 GIGIAADELPKIFTP

-1883 EGTGLGLAISRQLVE
+1883 EGTGLGLAISRELVE
-1898 IMGSELKVESTLG
+1898 IMGSELQVESTLG
-1911 RGSIFWFELDLLAAD
+1911 RGSIFWFELDLLAVD
-1926 KPEKNT
+1926 SPEINKKYS
-1932 NNFPQFIKGF
+1932 QKFIKGF
-1942 KGSKKKVLVADDM
+1942 KGTNKKLLVVDDQ

-1978 GQDCLKKAL
+1978 GQDCLNKAL
-1987 EFQPDCILIDLVMPI
+1987 EFQPDCILIDLVMPV

-2013 KLPPLQNVVAIG
+2013 KLPLFKNVVAIG
-2025 TSASIMEVEKQGSLA
+2025 TSASIMAVEKQGSLA

-2069 YEELQDRAESEVS
+2069 YENLEDENYESEDS
-2082 QNQSQIHDQ
+2082 DNQSKIPDE
-2091 KIIPPPADE
+2091 KIIPPPAEE

-2117 KQAEKLAQMDARY
+2117 KQAEKLAKINAKY
-2130 VSFANNL
+2130 VSFASHL

-2146 EKILEFV
+2146 AKILEFV
-2153 EQYRN
+2153 EQYRKH

>member
-1 MISLKGYQITEQI
+1 MILLTGYQITEQI
-14 YSGVNTVIYRGIW
+14 YSGINTAIYRGIW
-27 QKHNLPVIVKTLKS
+27 EQENLPVIVKTLKS

-56 KIRKN
+56 TIRKN
-61 LKNIED
+61 LRNIET
-67 IVNCYRLE
+67 IVNSYRLE
-75 NNQNGVALT
+75 TYQNSVALT
-84 VEDFGGLALSIFL
+84 LEDFGGLALSKLLTTQKIKLKHFL
-97 KATRLNLIQI
+97 E
-107 LKIAIQLAESLGK
+107 IAVQLAQSLGE
-120 IHQNQIIHK
+120 IHKNQIIHK

-161 TSSYP
+161 SPSYP

-203 MLTGELPFSA
+203 MLTGELPFNA

-225 KIAPTPHSLQPEIP
+225 KIAPAPHSLKPEIP
-239 EAISDIVMK
+239 EAISAIVMK
-248 LLAKTAEDRY
+248 LLEKTAEDRY

-272 AKLQASGNI
+272 AQLQAGGNI
-281 SDFTAGNADQAGQL
+281 SDFTAGNADRAGQL

-301 YGREAEVATLLA
+301 YGREAEVAALLA

-326 PLVKGGLLEISSP
+326 PLAKGGLSELSQS
-339 TPAFNRVSGVE
+339 TG
-350 PPQPPLVKGGL
+350 
-361 LEISSPTP
+361 
-369 AFNRVSGVEPPQP
+369 EPPQP
-382 PLVKGGLIEVSSP
+382 PLVKGGLIESSSSS
-395 PLTRGAGG
+395 LTSKTGG

-427 IIRQRGYFIGGKFD
+427 IVRQRGYFIGGKFD

-464 TESAASIGTWK
+464 TESDASIQTWK
-475 QKLLAALGSNGKVI
+475 QKLLAALGTSGKVV

-499 IGEQPEVPQL
+499 IGKQPEVPQL

-521 FKQFISVFTAREHP
+521 FKQFISVFTAKEHP

-555 LLVTDLESKYLLLI
+555 LLVTDSDSKYLLII

-580 HPLIQ
+580 HPLIA
-585 TIENIQKSGARM
+585 TIENIQKTAVIT
-597 PERISNIVLAPLE
+597 PEIVSNIVLAPLE
-610 LSHVEQLISE
+610 FSHVEQLISE
-620 TLKSGI
+620 TLKSNI

-658 NLLVYDFPSGAWQ
+658 NLLVYDFPSSTWQ

-683 DCNVVELIARNIRKL
+683 DCNVVELIDRNIRKL
-698 PVMAQ
+698 PVSAQ
-703 SALQLAACIGNQFNL
+703 SALKLAACIGNQFKL
-718 EVLAI
+718 EVLSI

-734 ALWDTLQAG
+734 NLWDALQAG

-755 LVFEGSETGLSGL
+755 LVFEGLETGLAGL
-768 QDVRVDY
+768 QDVKVDY
-775 KFLHDRV
+775 KFLHDKV
-782 QQAAYSLIPDGDKQ
+782 QQAAYSLIPDGEKQ
-796 ATHLKIG
+796 ATHVKIG

-809 TPASEIEENVFDI
+809 TPPSEIEENVFDI
-822 VNQLNFGVEFLVEK
+822 VNQLNFGVEFIADK
-836 AAKDE
+836 AAKNE

-854 ASSAYE
+854 ASNAYE
-860 AAVRYLNV
+860 ATIRYLNV
-868 GLELINS
+868 GLALINS
-875 EKRGFCRGSGWCGPT
+875 PQSP
-890 PSTNDLFV
+890 
-898 VSSMGATT
+898 VSIG
-906 GGLPLQEN
+906 
-914 ETALPLSIS
+914 

-929 YDLTLNLYVEAAE
+929 YDLTLNLHVEAAE
-942 AEYLNTNFARSQ
+942 AEYLNTNFGRSQ

-984 NQMLEAID
+984 NQMVEAID

-1001 GFTLSEIPPEGLT
+1001 GFTLSEIPPQGLT
-1014 AIKLPQLEE
+1014 AIKLPQLDE
-1023 LENVPLMT
+1023 LENVPVMT
-1031 DGYELA
+1031 DSYQLA

-1053 PELLSRV
+1053 PELLPQV

-1175 QLDIVEQKQVQYFT
+1175 QLENVEHKQVQYFT

-1203 GIWGQIILNLRGRAA
+1203 GIWGQIILNLRGISA
-1218 NQSQLIGE
+1218 NKSQLIGE
-1226 KFNEAEML
+1226 KFNEAEIL

-1254 VLNYVFKQPKKAV
+1254 LLNYLFKQPDKAV
-1267 ADASLATEYA
+1267 ADASLAAEYA

-1300 YPTAD
+1300 YPTAN
-1305 SETQEK
+1305 SAEQAK

-1322 MQKWV
+1322 MQKWT

-1350 EKDRAIDYYDRAIQ
+1350 EKDRAIAFYDRAIQ

-1385 YLLAGREKV
+1385 YLFAGRQKV

-1406 IRWGANAKVADLEER
+1406 IRWGANAKVTDLEER
-1421 YPQLIARMPESDSLT
+1421 YPQLIVRMPESDSLT
-1436 INDRPTV
+1436 ISDRPTV
-1443 TLTSSTLTDSH
+1443 TVTSATVTGTH
-1454 KALDFDTVMKASQ
+1454 KALDFATVMKASL

-1493 TGCLIASKNGEFV
+1493 TGFLIAPKNGEFV

-1517 RVLSGAGLDGA
+1517 RVLSGAGLDCA

-1537 DRTLEDI
+1537 DRTQQDV
-1544 VLHDA
+1544 VLNDA
-1549 RSEAIFNAD
+1549 SSDAIFHND
-1558 PYIAE
+1558 PYIVDR
-1563 FQPKSVLCAPIVYQ
+1563 QPKSVLCAAIVYQ

-1589 LVAGAFTGDRLEVLK
+1589 LTTGAFTGDRLEVLK

-1637 EAKVKERTQELYE
+1637 EAKVKERTQELHQ
-1650 KNSLLSE
+1650 KNSLLSQ
-1657 EIKERQKAEAIA
+1657 EIKERQKAEAAA
-1669 RDASRAKSEF
+1669 RDASHAKSEF

-1689 PLNGILGYAQIFK
+1689 PLNGILGYTQIFK
-1702 RDQNL
+1702 RDKHL
-1707 TSQQQNGIS
+1707 TSQQQNGIG

-1742 MEIVPTE
+1742 MELVATDFDFP
-1749 FNFLDFIQGINAI
+1749 DFIQGINAI
-1762 CSIRAGQKNI
+1762 CSIRASQKNI
-1772 AFNCEYLSS
+1772 AFNCEYLSY
-1781 LPNAISA
+1781 LPSAISA

-1811 GVTFKVSVVDAVRD
+1811 GVTFKVSVVDCVSD
-1825 GTRTEVLTTNLDGTR
+1825 ENRTEVLTTKVR
-1840 TEVLTTN
+1840 I
-1847 LRMRFQVEDT
+1847 RFQVEDT
-1857 GIGIAADELPKIFAP
+1857 GIGIAADELPKIFTP

-1883 EGTGLGLAISRQLVE
+1883 EGTGLGLAISRELVE
-1898 IMGSELKVESTLG
+1898 IMGSELQVESTLG
-1911 RGSIFWFELDLLAAD
+1911 RGSIFWFELDLLAVD
-1926 KPEKNT
+1926 SPEINKKYS
-1932 NNFPQFIKGF
+1932 QKFIKGF
-1942 KGSKKKVLVADDM
+1942 NGTNKKLLVVDDQ

-1978 GQDCLKKAL
+1978 GQDCLNKAL
-1987 EFQPDCILIDLVMPI
+1987 EFQPDCILIDLVMPV

-2013 KLPPLQNVVAIG
+2013 KLPLFKNVVTIG
-2025 TSASIMEVEKQGSLA
+2025 TSASIMAVEKQGSLA

-2069 YEELQDRAESEVS
+2069 YENLEDENYESEDS
-2082 QNQSQIHDQ
+2082 DNQSKIPDE
-2091 KIIPPPADE
+2091 KIIPPPAEE

-2117 KQAEKLAQMDARY
+2117 KQAEKLAKINAKY
-2130 VSFANNL
+2130 VSFASHM

-2146 EKILEFV
+2146 AKILEFV
-2153 EQYRN
+2153 EQYRKH

>member
-1 MISLKGYQITEQI
+1 MISLTGYQITEQI

-61 LKNIED
+61 LRNLEY
-67 IVNCYRLE
+67 IVNCYRIE
-75 NNQNGVALT
+75 THQNGVSLT
-84 VEDFGGLALSIFL
+84 LEDFGGLALSSFL
-97 KATRLNLIQI
+97 TSTKINLTQF
-107 LKIAIQLAESLGK
+107 LEIAVQLAQSLGK

-129 DIKPHNIIIHPETYQ
+129 DIKPHNIIINPETYQ

-225 KIAPTPHSLQPEIP
+225 KIAPAPRSLQPEIP
-239 EAISDIVMK
+239 EAISAIVMK

-272 AKLQASGNI
+272 AQLQATGNI
-281 SDFTAGNADQAGQL
+281 SDFTAGNADRAGQL

-301 YGREAEVATLLA
+301 YGRETEVAALLA
-313 AFNRVSGV
+313 AFNRISGV

-326 PLVKGGLLEISSP
+326 PLAKGGLQEISSP
-339 TPAFNRVSGVE
+339 S
-350 PPQPPLVKGGL
+350 
-361 LEISSPTP
+361 
-369 AFNRVSGVEPPQP
+369 
-382 PLVKGGLIEVSSP
+382 
-395 PLTRGAGG
+395 LTSKTGG
-403 VELILV
+403 VEMILV

-427 IIRQRGYFIGGKFD
+427 IVRQRGYFISGKFD

-451 VIQAFQSLIRQLL
+451 LIQAFQSLIRQLL
-464 TESAASIGTWK
+464 TESAASIQTWK
-475 QKLLAALGSNGKVI
+475 DKLLATLGSSGKVV

-499 IGEQPEVPQL
+499 IGKQPEVPQL
-509 GPTESQNRFNRV
+509 GPTESQNRFNLV
-521 FKQFISVFTAREHP
+521 FKQFISVFTAKEHP
-535 LVVFLDDLQWAD
+535 LVLFLDDLQWAD

-585 TIENIQKSGARM
+585 TIENIQKAGVGL
-597 PERISNIVLAPLE
+597 PEKISNIVLAPLE
-610 LSHVEQLISE
+610 LSHVELLISE
-620 TLKSGI
+620 TLTSTI
-626 SENIKL
+626 SEKVKL

-658 NLLVYDFPSGAWQ
+658 NLLVYDFPSCAWQ

-698 PVMAQ
+698 PVSAQ

-723 VSEKSQKETAL
+723 VSEQSQKETAL
-734 ALWDTLQAG
+734 SLWDALQAG

-768 QDVRVDY
+768 QDVKVSY

-782 QQAAYSLIPDGDKQ
+782 QQAAYSLIPDGEKQ
-796 ATHLKIG
+796 ATHVKIG

-822 VNQLNFGVEFLVEK
+822 VNQLNFGVELIAEK
-836 AAKDE
+836 AEKYE

-854 ASSAYE
+854 ASNAYE

-868 GLELINS
+868 GLKLINS
-875 EKRGFCRGSGWCGPT
+875 PQSP
-890 PSTNDLFV
+890 V
-898 VSSMGATT
+898 SMG
-906 GGLPLQEN
+906 
-914 ETALPLSIS
+914 
-923 SSWQTD
+923 SSWETD
-929 YDLTLNLYVEAAE
+929 YDLTLNLHVEAAE
-942 AEYLNTNFARSQ
+942 AEYLNTNFGRSQ

-977 IQSYLSQ
+977 IQSYISQ
-984 NQMLEAID
+984 NQMPKAID

-1001 GFTLSEIPPEGLT
+1001 GFSLSEIPPEGL
-1014 AIKLPQLEE
+1014 AGIKLPQLEE
-1023 LENVPLMT
+1023 IENIPVMT
-1031 DGYELA
+1031 DAYQLA

-1043 AVVSPVFVAK
+1043 VILTPAFVAK
-1053 PELLSRV
+1053 PELLPPIV
-1060 IFTMVD
+1060 FTMVD
-1066 FSIKRGHSALG
+1066 FSIERGHSALG
-1077 AIAYI
+1077 AIGYS

-1088 AGALGEI
+1088 IGILGEI

-1108 LEQFNAKQFKCKVYH
+1108 LDQFNAKQLKSKVYTM
-1123 LFNTFVR
+1123 FNSFIR
-1130 HWKEHAKE
+1130 HWREHGRE
-1138 TIAPLIESVQSGLET
+1138 TIAPLIESIQSGLET
-1153 GDLEFSSYAA
+1153 GDLEFSSYSAF
-1163 LNSCSC
+1163 NSCSY

-1175 QLDIVEQKQVQYFT
+1175 PLENVAEKQVQYFN
-1189 LVQNLKQELSMELL
+1189 LGQNLKQEVSLVLL
-1203 GIWGQIILNLRGRAA
+1203 GIWGQLVLNLRGISA
-1218 NQSQLIGE
+1218 NKSQLIGDQ
-1226 KFNEAEML
+1226 FNEEEML
-1234 PRLQQAN
+1234 PRLQITN
-1241 NYMSLFNVYLAKL
+1241 NRMSTFNVYFAKMLLAYL
-1254 VLNYVFKQPKKAV
+1254 FKKPEESV
-1267 ADASLATEYA
+1267 TSASLAAEYA
-1277 SAAIGFMMIG
+1277 QAAIGFMMIG

-1305 SETQEK
+1305 SAEQEK
-1311 YLMQVAANQEK
+1311 HLMQVAANQER
-1322 MQKWV
+1322 MQKWA

-1350 EKDRAIDYYDRAIQ
+1350 DKDRAIDYYDRAIQ

-1421 YPQLIARMPESDSLT
+1421 YPQLIVRMPESD
-1436 INDRPTV
+1436 I
-1443 TLTSSTLTDSH
+1443 LTSSSPTLTVTSATVTESH
-1454 KALDFDTVMKASQ
+1454 KALDFATVIKASL

-1479 DKLMRILL
+1479 QKLMQIVL

-1493 TGCLIASKNGEFV
+1493 TGCLIAPKNGEFV
-1506 IEAAGEVGGDV
+1506 IEAAGEVDGDV
-1517 RVLSGAGLDGA
+1517 RVLSGAGLDCA

-1537 DRTLEDI
+1537 DRTHEDI

-1549 RSEAIFNAD
+1549 RNEAIFNTD
-1558 PYIAE
+1558 PYIATH
-1563 FQPKSVLCAPIVYQ
+1563 QPKSVLCVAIVYQ

-1589 LVAGAFTGDRLEVLK
+1589 LITGAFTPQRLEVLK

-1616 ARLYTNLETANK
+1616 ARLYANLATANQ

-1637 EAKVKERTQELYE
+1637 EAKVKERTQELHE
-1650 KNSLLSE
+1650 KNTLLSE
-1657 EIKERQKAEAIA
+1657 EIQERQKAEAAA

-1702 RDQNL
+1702 RDKHL
-1707 TSQQQNGIS
+1707 TSQQQDGIR

-1742 MEIVPTE
+1742 MELVPTE
-1749 FNFLDFIQGINAI
+1749 FDFPDFMQGITAI

-1781 LPNAISA
+1781 LPTAILA

-1811 GVTFKVSVVDAVRD
+1811 GVTFKVSAVDCARD
-1825 GTRTEVLTTNLDGTR
+1825 GTRTEVLTTNVR
-1840 TEVLTTN
+1840 I
-1847 LRMRFQVEDT
+1847 RFQVEDT

-1883 EGTGLGLAISRQLVE
+1883 EGTGLGLAISHQLVE
-1898 IMGSELKVESTLG
+1898 IMGSELQVESTLG
-1911 RGSIFWFELDLLAAD
+1911 RGSIFWFELELLAVD
-1926 KPEKNT
+1926 SPQTNKKYSEK
-1932 NNFPQFIKGF
+1932 FIKGF
-1942 KGSKKKVLVADDM
+1942 KGTKKKLLVADDM
-1955 WENRSVLIHL
+1955 RENRSVLIHL
-1965 LEPLGFEIIEATD
+1965 LQPLGFEIIEAVD
-1978 GQDCLKKAL
+1978 GQDCLNKAQ
-1987 EFQPDCILIDLVMPI
+1987 EFQPDCILIDLVMPV

-2013 KLPPLQNVVAIG
+2013 KLPQLQNVVAIG
-2025 TSASIMEVEKQGSLA
+2025 TSASIMETEKQGSLA

-2069 YEELQDRAESEVS
+2069 YEELLDENAESKVS
-2082 QNQSQIHDQ
+2082 DNQSQIQHQ
-2091 KIIPPPADE
+2091 EIIAPEGEE
-2100 IAVLFELAMM
+2100 IAILFELAMM

-2117 KQAEKLAQMDARY
+2117 KQAEKLVIMDARY
-2130 VSFANNL
+2130 VSFASHL

-2153 EQYRN
+2153 EQYRNQ